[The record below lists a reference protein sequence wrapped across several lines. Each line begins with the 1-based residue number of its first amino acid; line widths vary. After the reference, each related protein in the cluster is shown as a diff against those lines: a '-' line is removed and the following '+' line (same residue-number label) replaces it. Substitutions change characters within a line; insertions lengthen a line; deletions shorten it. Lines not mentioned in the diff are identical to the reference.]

1 MDKGEVGYGVE
12 IMWGWSKYISRA
24 GVALA
29 LALPCFSSPATADPV
44 QRATPVAGSV
54 IARKTGE
61 EVRFIDVSD
70 WRVVDLHQDLLTGD
84 VLRTNANGQLAIVF
98 SDHTQVRLGRNS
110 SLQVKRMATS
120 GDTILNLQ
128 SGTIWARAERG
139 GQGLTVETP
148 AAAAAIRGTDWT
160 MTVKGD
166 QTSMIVLEGRVAL
179 SNPQGSVEVNQGEGA
194 VATIGQAPHKLIDVN
209 PDDREQMLFYLD
221 LRDGFGLMPTSPL
234 RADRMATERRRLLA
248 LPPERRTTEDWLE
261 LAEVQSAFDGRQT
274 AAATLQN
281 IRGRKLT
288 VAQQARVDLLDA
300 TIAGSEKRY
309 GDAAKLFQKALP
321 HLDPTRRNMAQYG
334 GYFAR
339 SLADPA
345 HAEHPPANTA
355 GPYGAIMQAYTAGF
369 LENPRAALEIIRKA
383 EQRYPDDPT
392 LPAIRAQLAQLIDD
406 REQMKEAI
414 ERSLALDPDH
424 PMALSARASYRA
436 VYESDINGALADLNR
451 AIELAPGASGTLNSL
466 GLLQGSRDA
475 NDEAEK
481 AFKKAIE
488 LDPQD
493 PVPHANLAILYLDQA
508 RMKEAKREIDTAIAL
523 DPSFDI
529 ALLARGRYYLQSGEK
544 DKALEDL
551 LAASTANP
559 AHSQSQLMLAAAHYE
574 KGDRIPSE
582 QALDNANRIDDDDP
596 VISAFRTA
604 VDIDDY
610 DADSAIRNA
619 QDFLRRSRA
628 RGGDYSGLGANA
640 SAGSTL
646 NDAFRLQGLDAWGRY
661 YGDAVFDPFEG
672 SGYIDQSIKGS
683 IFPFVNATSFS
694 DDNVIQNRGNAS
706 SYSSFIQGLL
716 LSPHMLS
723 GRSRSAS
730 LFDVP
735 FIEGSLGGGI
745 NSVDGHTR
753 RIGEAEI
760 QGYSNATIPISFFG
774 NLTWEELALDGNYRD
789 FGGYATDNKL
799 LGGNGYITATVT
811 PDDRV
816 VAYFNHAKNDG
827 TLNALSTDPTL
838 STILNVNVFDPI
850 LTPFF
855 GIPPAPDELPL
866 YRTQTNSSELT
877 NAGVGW
883 SHTFAYENILN
894 GALLYQETKSKTS
907 FDLSYDWSD
916 VPFFSVPGS
925 GDIRPFGQTSRETEA
940 QAYIAALSH
949 SIGDG
954 PLTWRYGVEGGWI
967 DSSAKTYFHL
977 EDIIPG
983 FIDGVTDG
991 PTETDAR
998 TNIGRAYIDL
1008 LHEIT
1013 PDLKGEYA
1021 LFATRM
1027 SGDGVDV
1034 SRFEPRF
1041 GLAWSPVQNHW
1052 LRAAFMRQSVDTGVP
1067 TLAPIGILGLQP
1079 NQFSVGTEGYTD
1091 TVALQ
1096 WDAEWTDRLFTSVE
1110 YQHQELHD
1118 FSIDLPLIALPA
1130 IDSLPLSRGS
1140 IDRAAV
1146 TGNVALGYGFGLSAT
1161 YAYMD
1166 SENKDP
1172 LEPNYGGSLPY
1183 IPKNSGQIAL
1193 TWVNEAK
1200 VKATVAANYIGE
1212 RDGDDLGTKLDDYW
1226 SLDAHLIWE
1235 PFDKRIAL
1243 EAAAYNLLDE
1253 EFEITPGVPGWGR
1266 AFKGTLKVR
1275 F

>member
-1 MDKGEVGYGVE
+1 MRSY
-12 IMWGWSKYISRA
+12 SKNICRA
-24 GVALA
+24 GMALA
-29 LALPCFSSPATADPV
+29 LALPGFEPSAMAEPV

-54 IARKTGE
+54 IARKAGE
-61 EVRFIDVSD
+61 EVRFIDVSN
-70 WRVVDLHQDLLTGD
+70 WRVVDINQDLLTGD

-110 SLQVKRMATS
+110 SLQVKKMAAT
-120 GDTILNLQ
+120 GDTTLELQ

-160 MTVKGD
+160 MTVDGSR
-166 QTSMIVLEGRVAL
+166 TSMIVLEGRVAL
-179 SNPQGSVEVNQGEGA
+179 TNPQGSVEVNEGEGA
-194 VATIGQAPHKLIDVN
+194 VATIGQAPHKLISVN

-221 LRDGFGLMPTSPL
+221 LRDGFSLMPTSPL

-248 LPPERRTTEDWLE
+248 LPPERRSIEDWLE
-261 LAEVQSAFDGRQT
+261 LAEVQSAFDGRQA

-288 VAQQARVDLLDA
+288 LAQQARVDLLDA

-309 GDAAKLFQKALP
+309 GDAARLFQKALP

-345 HAEHPPANTA
+345 HSELPPATTA

-369 LENPRAALEIIRKA
+369 LKNPRAAIDIIRKA

-392 LPAIRAQLAQLIDD
+392 LPAVRAELAQLIDD
-406 REQMKEAI
+406 RKQMKEAI

-424 PMALSARASYRA
+424 PMALSSRAGYKA
-436 VYESDINGALADLNR
+436 AYESDIDGALADLNR

-466 GLLQGSRDA
+466 GLLQSSRDA
-475 NDEAEK
+475 NGEAEK

-493 PVPHANLAILYLDQA
+493 PLLHANLAMLYLDQA

-529 ALLARGRYYLQSGEK
+529 ALLVRGRYYLQRGER

-574 KGDRIPSE
+574 KGDRLPAE
-582 QALDNANRIDDDDP
+582 QALENADRLDKNDP

-610 DADSAIRNA
+610 DADGAIRNA
-619 QDFLRRSRA
+619 QEFLRRSRA

-646 NDAFRLQGLDAWGRY
+646 NNAFRLQGLDAWGRY
-661 YGDAVFDPFEG
+661 YGDAAFDPFKG
-672 SGYIDQSIKGS
+672 TGYIDQSIKGS
-683 IFPFVNATSFS
+683 IFPYVNATSFS
-694 DDNVIQNRGNAS
+694 DDNVIQYRGNAS

-735 FIEGSLGGGI
+735 FIEGSVGGGI

-753 RIGEAEI
+753 RIGEADI
-760 QGYSNATIPISFFG
+760 QGYSNATIPISFYG
-774 NLTWEELALDGNYRD
+774 NLTWEELALDRNYQD
-789 FGGYATDNKL
+789 LGGVQTDNKL
-799 LGGNGYITATVT
+799 LSANGYVTATVT

-816 VAYFNHAKNDG
+816 VAFVNHGKNDG
-827 TLNALSTDPTL
+827 TLSALSSNTGFMEL
-838 STILNVNVFDPI
+838 VA
-850 LTPFF
+850 
-855 GIPPAPDELPL
+855 GIPFPLPL
-866 YRTQTNSSELT
+866 YTTEETARESTY
-877 NAGVGW
+877 AGLGW
-883 SHTFAYENILN
+883 SHTFAYENVLN
-894 GALLYQETKSKTS
+894 GALLYSGSKSKTS
-907 FDLSYDWSD
+907 SALDVDLDPLFIRAG
-916 VPFFSVPGS
+916 VPF
-925 GDIRPFGQTSRETEA
+925 IIPFTDVTQETESKT
-940 QAYIAALSH
+940 YIGALSH
-949 SIGDG
+949 SIGAG
-954 PLTWRYGVEGGWI
+954 PLTLRYGIEGGWMDVSSTVDTTLLGFTAPPDHTENTI
-967 DSSAKTYFHL
+967 D
-977 EDIIPG
+977 
-983 FIDGVTDG
+983 
-991 PTETDAR
+991 
-998 TNIGRAYIDL
+998 IGRAYVDV

-1021 LFATRM
+1021 LFATRLE
-1027 SGDGVDV
+1027 GDGIDI
-1034 SRFEPRF
+1034 SRLEPRF
-1041 GLAWSPVQNHW
+1041 GLAWAPIQNHW
-1052 LRAAFMRQSVDTGVP
+1052 LRAAFMRQSFDAGVP
-1067 TLAPIGILGLQP
+1067 TLAPIGILGLQA
-1079 NQFSVGTEGYTD
+1079 NQFSANPQGYTD

-1096 WDAEWTDRLFTSVE
+1096 WDAEWTDRFFTSVE

-1118 FSIDLPLIALPA
+1118 FSVDFPLI
-1130 IDSLPLSRGS
+1130 SLPSDTSLPISRGS

-1146 TGNVALGYGFGLSAT
+1146 TANVALGNGFGLSAT

-1166 SENKDP
+1166 SENRDP
-1172 LEPNYGGSLPY
+1172 LEPIYGGPLPF
-1183 IPKNSGQIAL
+1183 IPQNSGQIAL

-1200 VKATVAANYIGE
+1200 VKATVAVNYVGE
-1212 RDGDDLGTKLDDYW
+1212 RDGDRFGTKLDDYW
-1226 SLDAHLIWE
+1226 SLDAHLVWE
-1235 PFDKRIAL
+1235 PFDKRMEF
-1243 EAAAYNLLDE
+1243 EAAAYNLLDDD
-1253 EFEITPGVPGWGR
+1253 FEVTPGVPGWGR

>member
-1 MDKGEVGYGVE
+1 MRGYSSNICRVG
-12 IMWGWSKYISRA
+12 M
-24 GVALA
+24 ALA
-29 LALPCFSSPATADPV
+29 FAVPGFGLPAMADPV
-44 QRATPVAGSV
+44 PRATPVAGSV
-54 IARKTGE
+54 IARKIGE

-70 WRVVDLHQDLLTGD
+70 WRVVDINQDLLTGD

-110 SLQVKRMATS
+110 SLQVKKMAAG
-120 GDTILNLQ
+120 GDTVLNLQ

-160 MTVKGD
+160 MTVEGAK
-166 QTSMIVLEGRVAL
+166 TSMIVLEGRVAL
-179 SNPQGSVEVNQGEGA
+179 SNPQGSVEVNEGEGA
-194 VATIGQAPHKLIDVN
+194 VATIGQAPTKIISVN

-221 LRDGFGLMPTSPL
+221 LRDGFDLMPTSPL

-261 LAEVQSAFDGRQT
+261 LAEVQSAFDGRHA
-274 AAATLQN
+274 AAATLKN
-281 IRGRKLT
+281 IRDRKLT
-288 VAQQARVDLLDA
+288 TAQQARVDLIDA

-345 HAEHPPANTA
+345 HAEQPPANTT
-355 GPYGAIMQAYTAGF
+355 GPYGAIMEAYTTGF
-369 LENPRAALEIIRKA
+369 LKNPSAALDIIKKA

-392 LPAIRAQLAQLIDD
+392 LPAVRAQLAELTDD

-414 ERSLALDPDH
+414 ERSLSLDPDH
-424 PMALSARASYRA
+424 PMALSARAGYKA
-436 VYESDINGALADLNR
+436 TYESDINGALADLNR
-451 AIELAPGASGTLNSL
+451 AIALAPGASGTLNSL
-466 GLLQGSRDA
+466 GLLQSSRDA
-475 NDEAEK
+475 NGEAEK

-493 PVPHANLAILYLDQA
+493 PLLHANLAILYLDQA

-523 DPSFDI
+523 DPSFDH
-529 ALLARGRYYLQSGEK
+529 ALLARGRYYLQTGER
-544 DKALEDL
+544 DKALADL

-559 AHSQSQLMLAAAHYE
+559 AHSQSQFMLAAAHYE
-574 KGDRIPSE
+574 KGDRLPSE
-582 QALDNANRIDDDDP
+582 QALDNANRLDDDDP
-596 VISAFRTA
+596 VISSFRTA
-604 VDIDDY
+604 IDIDDY
-610 DADSAIRNA
+610 DADGAIRNA
-619 QDFLRRSRA
+619 QEFLRRSRA

-661 YGDAVFDPFEG
+661 YGDAVFDPFNG
-672 SGYIDQSIKGS
+672 TGYIDQSIKGS

-694 DDNVIQNRGNAS
+694 DDNIIQNRGNAS

-723 GRSRSAS
+723 GRSRSVT

-760 QGYSNATIPISFFG
+760 QGYSNATIPISFYG
-774 NLTWEELALDGNYRD
+774 NLNWEEIARDGNYTD
-789 FGGYATDNKL
+789 FGGFSTDNKIL
-799 LGGNGYITATVT
+799 SGNGYLTATIT

-816 VAYFNHAKNDG
+816 VAFVNHAKSDG
-827 TLNALSTDPTL
+827 ALNALSQGSALTDF
-838 STILNVNVFDPI
+838 LNA
-850 LTPFF
+850 LGA
-855 GIPPAPDELPL
+855 GIPTSISSQFSDRYNE
-866 YRTQTNSSELT
+866 SELT
-877 NAGVGW
+877 NAGIGW
-883 SHTFAYENILN
+883 SHTFSYDNILN
-894 GALLYQETKSKTS
+894 GAFFYSQRKSQTDNFLRVDDAPVLGLRDPDIIPFLDATEDTSSET
-907 FDLSYDWSD
+907 
-916 VPFFSVPGS
+916 
-925 GDIRPFGQTSRETEA
+925 
-940 QAYIAALSH
+940 YIWALNH
-949 SIGDG
+949 SIDTG
-954 PLTWRYGVEGGWI
+954 PLTWRYGIERGWI
-967 DSSAKTYFHL
+967 DASTTTSSRLHELFPRL
-977 EDIIPG
+977 LILPEI
-983 FIDGVTDG
+983 IDGPNTLSNTID
-991 PTETDAR
+991 
-998 TNIGRAYIDL
+998 IGRAYVDV

-1013 PDLKGEYA
+1013 PDLKAEYA
-1021 LFATRM
+1021 LFGTQLT
-1027 SGDGVDV
+1027 GDGVDV
-1034 SRFEPRF
+1034 SRLEPRF
-1041 GLAWSPVQNHW
+1041 GVAWAPVQNHW
-1052 LRAAFMRQSVDTGVP
+1052 LRAAFMRQSVETGVP
-1067 TLAPIGILGLQP
+1067 TLAPVGILGLQT
-1079 NQFSVGTEGYTD
+1079 NQYSVGIEGYSD

-1096 WDAEWTDRLFTSVE
+1096 WDAEWTDRFFTSVE

-1118 FSIDLPLIALPA
+1118 FLIDFPLISLPA
-1130 IDSLPLSRGS
+1130 ADSLPLSRGS
-1140 IDRAAV
+1140 VDRAAV
-1146 TGNVALGYGFGLSAT
+1146 TANVALGYGFGLSAT
-1161 YAYMD
+1161 YAYME

-1172 LEPNYGGSLPY
+1172 LEPNYGGSLPF

-1226 SLDAHLIWE
+1226 SLDAHLVWE
-1235 PFDKRIAL
+1235 PFDKRIEL

>member
-1 MDKGEVGYGVE
+1 M
-12 IMWGWSKYISRA
+12 STLLSFP
-24 GVALA
+24 VAAEPL
-29 LALPCFSSPATADPV
+29 
-44 QRATPVAGSV
+44 QRPTPVAGSV

-61 EVRFIDVSD
+61 EVRFVDVSN
-70 WRVVDLHQDLLTGD
+70 WRVVDLNQDLLDGD
-84 VLRTNANGQLAIVF
+84 VLRTNATGQLAILF
-98 SDHTQVRLGRNS
+98 SDHTQIRLGRNS
-110 SLQVKRMATS
+110 ALQVKKMSQT

-128 SGTIWARAERG
+128 SGTIWARAQRG

-160 MTVKGD
+160 MTVEGAK
-166 QTSMIVLEGRVAL
+166 TSMIVLEGRVSL
-179 SNPQGSVEVNQGEGA
+179 TNPQGSVDVNEGEGA
-194 VATIGQAPHKLIDVN
+194 VATIGQAPHKLISVN

-248 LPPERRTTEDWLE
+248 LPPERRTIEDWLE
-261 LAEVQSAFDGRQT
+261 LAEVQSAFDGRQA
-274 AAATLQN
+274 AAATLRN

-345 HAEHPPANTA
+345 HAEPPPANTT
-355 GPYGAIMQAYTAGF
+355 GPYGAIMEAYTAGF

-383 EQRYPDDPT
+383 EQHYPDDPT
-392 LPAIRAQLAQLIDD
+392 LPAVRAQLAQLIDD
-406 REQMKEAI
+406 RNQMKEAF

-424 PMALSARASYRA
+424 PMALAARAGYKA
-436 VYESDINGALADLNR
+436 AYESDINGALADLNR
-451 AIELAPGASGTLNSL
+451 AIKLAPGASGTLNSL
-466 GLLQGSRDA
+466 GLLQSSRDA
-475 NDEAEK
+475 NGEAEE

-493 PVPHANLAILYLDQA
+493 PLLHANLSILYLDQG

-523 DPSFDI
+523 DPSFDL
-529 ALLARGRYYLQSGEK
+529 ALLARGRYYLQTGER

-574 KGDRIPSE
+574 KGDRPPSE

-596 VISAFRTA
+596 AISAFRTA

-610 DADSAIRNA
+610 NADGAIANA
-619 QDFLRRSRA
+619 QEFLRRSRA
-628 RGGDYSGLGANA
+628 RGGDFSGLGANQ

-646 NDAFRLQGLDAWGRY
+646 NNAFRLQGLDAWGRY
-661 YGDAVFDPFEG
+661 YGDAVFDPFKG

-694 DDNVIQNRGNAS
+694 DDNIILNRTNAS

-723 GRSRSAS
+723 GRSRAAT

-735 FIEGSLGGGI
+735 FIEGSVGGGV

-753 RIGEAEI
+753 RTGEADI
-760 QGYSNATIPISFFG
+760 QGYSNATIPISFYG
-774 NLTWEELALDGNYRD
+774 NLTWEELALDGTYSS

-799 LGGNGYITATVT
+799 LGGNGYVTATVT

-816 VAYFNHAKNDG
+816 VAYVNHAKNDG
-827 TLNALSTDPTL
+827 TLNALSQGTALTDF
-838 STILNVNVFDPI
+838 LN
-850 LTPFF
+850 LF
-855 GIPPAPDELPL
+855 GAGLPAIVTSQYSDRLIDAEI
-866 YRTQTNSSELT
+866 T
-877 NAGVGW
+877 NAGIGW
-883 SHTFAYENILN
+883 SHTFSYENVVN
-894 GALLYQETKSKTS
+894 GAFLYSETKSKTDN
-907 FDLSYDWSD
+907 FLRVDDAPLFGLPDPEII
-916 VPFFSVPGS
+916 PFLDG
-925 GDIRPFGQTSRETEA
+925 TEESSSKT
-940 QAYIAALSH
+940 YIGALSH
-949 SIGDG
+949 SIGNG
-954 PLTWRYGVEGGWI
+954 PLTWRYGIEGGWI
-967 DSSAKTYFHL
+967 DGSTTTSSRLHELF
-977 EDIIPG
+977 PG
-983 FIDGVTDG
+983 VPVFPETTDG
-991 PTETDAR
+991 PNTVSNTV
-998 TNIGRAYIDL
+998 NIGRAYIDV
-1008 LHEIT
+1008 LHDIT

-1021 LFATRM
+1021 LFGTRM
-1027 SGDGVDV
+1027 EGAGVDI
-1034 SRFEPRF
+1034 SRLEPRF
-1041 GLAWSPVQNHW
+1041 GLAWAPSQNQW
-1052 LRAAFMRQSVDTGVP
+1052 LRAAFMRQSLDLGVP
-1067 TLAPIGILGLQP
+1067 TLAPIGILGLQA
-1079 NQFSVGTEGYTD
+1079 NQFSVSAEGYAD
-1091 TVALQ
+1091 TAAFQ
-1096 WDAEWTDRLFTSVE
+1096 WDAEWTDKFFTSVE

-1130 IDSLPLSRGS
+1130 VESLPLSRGS
-1140 IDRAAV
+1140 VDRAAV
-1146 TGNVALGYGFGLSAT
+1146 TANVALGAGFGLSAT

-1172 LEPNYGGSLPY
+1172 GTLNYGGNLPY
-1183 IPKNSGQIAL
+1183 IPTNSGQIAL

-1253 EFEITPGVPGWGR
+1253 DFEITPGVPGWGR
-1266 AFKGTLKVR
+1266 AFKGTLKIR

>member
-1 MDKGEVGYGVE
+1 M
-12 IMWGWSKYISRA
+12 
-24 GVALA
+24 ALA
-29 LALPCFSSPATADPV
+29 FAVPGFGRPAAADPLP
-44 QRATPVAGSV
+44 RATPVAGSV

-61 EVRFIDVSD
+61 EVRFIDVSN
-70 WRVVDLHQDLLTGD
+70 WRVVDINQDLLTGD

-110 SLQVKRMATS
+110 SLQVKKMAAS
-120 GDTILNLQ
+120 GDTVLNLQ

-160 MTVKGD
+160 MTVEGAK
-166 QTSMIVLEGRVAL
+166 TSMIVLEGRVAL
-179 SNPQGSVEVNQGEGA
+179 SNPQGSVEVNEGEGA
-194 VATIGQAPHKLIDVN
+194 VATIGQAPTKIISVN

-221 LRDGFGLMPTSPL
+221 LRDGFDLMPTSPL

-261 LAEVQSAFDGRQT
+261 LAEVQSAFDGRHA
-274 AAATLQN
+274 AAATLKN
-281 IRGRKLT
+281 IRDRKLT
-288 VAQQARVDLLDA
+288 AAQQARVDLIDA

-334 GYFAR
+334 DYFAR

-345 HAEHPPANTA
+345 HAEQPPANTT
-355 GPYGAIMQAYTAGF
+355 GPYGAIMEAYTTGF
-369 LENPRAALEIIRKA
+369 LKNPRAALEIIKKA

-392 LPAIRAQLAQLIDD
+392 LPAVRAQLAELTDD

-414 ERSLALDPDH
+414 ERSLSLDPDH
-424 PMALSARASYRA
+424 PMALSARAGYKAS
-436 VYESDINGALADLNR
+436 YESDINGALADLNR
-451 AIELAPGASGTLNSL
+451 AIALAPGASGTLNSL
-466 GLLQGSRDA
+466 GLLQSSRDA
-475 NDEAEK
+475 NGEAEK

-493 PVPHANLAILYLDQA
+493 PLLHANLSILYLDQA

-523 DPSFDI
+523 DPSFDH
-529 ALLARGRYYLQSGEK
+529 ALLARGRYYLQSGER
-544 DKALEDL
+544 DKALQDL

-559 AHSQSQLMLAAAHYE
+559 AHSQSQFMLAAAHYE
-574 KGDRIPSE
+574 KGDRLPSE
-582 QALDNANRIDDDDP
+582 QALDNANRLDDDDP
-596 VISAFRTA
+596 VISSFRTA
-604 VDIDDY
+604 IDIDDY
-610 DADSAIRNA
+610 DSDGAIRNA
-619 QDFLRRSRA
+619 QEFLRRSRA

-661 YGDAVFDPFEG
+661 YGDAVFDPFNG
-672 SGYIDQSIKGS
+672 TGYIDQSIKGS
-683 IFPFVNATSFS
+683 IFPFVNATSFG
-694 DDNVIQNRGNAS
+694 DDNIIQNRGNAS

-723 GRSRSAS
+723 GRSRSVT

-753 RIGEAEI
+753 RIGEADI
-760 QGYSNATIPISFFG
+760 QGYSNETIPISFYG
-774 NLTWEELALDGNYRD
+774 NLTWEELALDRDYQD
-789 FGGYATDNKL
+789 FGGVQTDNKL
-799 LGGNGYITATVT
+799 LSANGYLTATVT

-816 VAYFNHAKNDG
+816 VAFVNHGKNDG
-827 TLNALSTDPTL
+827 ALNALSSNTGFMEL
-838 STILNVNVFDPI
+838 VFRVPI
-850 LTPFF
+850 P
-855 GIPPAPDELPL
+855 LPL
-866 YRTQTNSSELT
+866 YTTEETVRESTY
-877 NAGVGW
+877 AGIGW
-883 SHTFAYENILN
+883 SHTFAYENVLN
-894 GALLYQETKSKTS
+894 GALLYSGSKSNTSSVLDVDLDPVFIGRGVPFIIPFTNVTQETES
-907 FDLSYDWSD
+907 
-916 VPFFSVPGS
+916 
-925 GDIRPFGQTSRETEA
+925 QT
-940 QAYIAALSH
+940 YIGALSH
-949 SIGDG
+949 SISAG
-954 PLTWRYGVEGGWI
+954 PLTFRYGIEGGWMDASSTVDATLLGLTAPPDHTENTI
-967 DSSAKTYFHL
+967 D
-977 EDIIPG
+977 
-983 FIDGVTDG
+983 
-991 PTETDAR
+991 
-998 TNIGRAYIDL
+998 IGRGYVDV

-1021 LFATRM
+1021 LFATRLE
-1027 SGDGVDV
+1027 GDGIDI
-1034 SRFEPRF
+1034 SRLEPRF
-1041 GLAWSPVQNHW
+1041 GLAWAPVQNHW
-1052 LRAAFMRQSVDTGVP
+1052 LRAAFMRQSFDIGIP
-1067 TLAPIGILGLQP
+1067 TLAPIGVLGLQA
-1079 NQFSVGTEGYTD
+1079 NQFSANPQGYTD

-1096 WDAEWTDRLFTSVE
+1096 WDAEWTDRFFTSVE

-1118 FSIDLPLIALPA
+1118 FSIDFPMI
-1130 IDSLPLSRGS
+1130 SLPSDTSLPISRGS

-1146 TGNVALGYGFGLSAT
+1146 TANVVLGHGFGLSAT

-1166 SENKDP
+1166 SENRDP
-1172 LEPNYGGSLPY
+1172 LEPIYGGPLPF
-1183 IPKNSGQIAL
+1183 IPQNSGQIAL

-1212 RDGDDLGTKLDDYW
+1212 RDGDRFGTKLDDYW
-1226 SLDAHLIWE
+1226 SLDAHLVWE
-1235 PFDKRIAL
+1235 PFDKRIEL

-1253 EFEITPGVPGWGR
+1253 DFEITPGVPGWGR

>member
-1 MDKGEVGYGVE
+1 MRGYFSNICRVG
-12 IMWGWSKYISRA
+12 M
-24 GVALA
+24 ALA
-29 LALPCFSSPATADPV
+29 FAVPGFGLPAAADPV

-61 EVRFIDVSD
+61 EVRFIDVSN
-70 WRVVDLHQDLLTGD
+70 WRVVDINQDLLTGD

-110 SLQVKRMATS
+110 SLQVKKMAAS
-120 GDTILNLQ
+120 GDTTLELQ

-160 MTVKGD
+160 MTVEGNK
-166 QTSMIVLEGRVAL
+166 TSMIVLEGRVAL
-179 SNPQGSVEVNQGEGA
+179 SNPQGSVEVNEGEGA
-194 VATIGQAPHKLIDVN
+194 VATIGQAPSKIISVN

-221 LRDGFGLMPTSPL
+221 LRDGFDLMPTSPL

-261 LAEVQSAFDGRQT
+261 LAEVQSAFDGRQ
-274 AAATLQN
+274 AATATLQN

-288 VAQQARVDLLDA
+288 AAQQARVNLIDA

-345 HAEHPPANTA
+345 HAEQPPANTT
-355 GPYGAIMQAYTAGF
+355 GPYGAIMEAYTTGF
-369 LENPRAALEIIRKA
+369 LKNPRAALEIIKKA

-392 LPAIRAQLAQLIDD
+392 LPAVRAQLAELTDD

-414 ERSLALDPDH
+414 ERSLSLDPDH
-424 PMALSARASYRA
+424 PMALSARAGYKAS
-436 VYESDINGALADLNR
+436 YESDINGALADLNR
-451 AIELAPGASGTLNSL
+451 AIALAPGASGTLNSL
-466 GLLQGSRDA
+466 GLLQSSRDA
-475 NDEAEK
+475 NGEAEK

-493 PVPHANLAILYLDQA
+493 PLLHANLAILYLDQA

-523 DPSFDI
+523 DPSFDH
-529 ALLARGRYYLQSGEK
+529 ALLARGRYYLQSGER
-544 DKALEDL
+544 DKALQDL

-559 AHSQSQLMLAAAHYE
+559 AHSQSQFMLAAAHYE
-574 KGDRIPSE
+574 KGDRLPSE
-582 QALDNANRIDDDDP
+582 QALENANRLDDDDP
-596 VISAFRTA
+596 VISSFRTA
-604 VDIDDY
+604 IDIDDY
-610 DADSAIRNA
+610 DSDGAIRNA
-619 QDFLRRSRA
+619 QEFLRRSRA

-661 YGDAVFDPFEG
+661 YGDAVFDPFNG
-672 SGYIDQSIKGS
+672 TGYIDQSIKGS

-694 DDNVIQNRGNAS
+694 DDNIIQNRGNAS

-723 GRSRSAS
+723 GRSRSVT

-753 RIGEAEI
+753 RIGEADI
-760 QGYSNATIPISFFG
+760 QGYSNETIPISFYG
-774 NLTWEELALDGNYRD
+774 NLTWEELALDRDYRD
-789 FGGYATDNKL
+789 FGGVQTDNKL
-799 LGGNGYITATVT
+799 LSANGYLTATVT

-816 VAYFNHAKNDG
+816 VAFVNHGRNDG
-827 TLNALSTDPTL
+827 TLNALSSNTGFMEL
-838 STILNVNVFDPI
+838 LFRVPI
-850 LTPFF
+850 P
-855 GIPPAPDELPL
+855 LPL
-866 YRTQTNSSELT
+866 YTTEETVRESTY
-877 NAGVGW
+877 AGIGW
-883 SHTFAYENILN
+883 SHTFAYENVLN
-894 GALLYQETKSKTS
+894 GALLYSGSKSNTSSVLDVDLDPVFIGRGVPFIIPFTNVTQETES
-907 FDLSYDWSD
+907 
-916 VPFFSVPGS
+916 
-925 GDIRPFGQTSRETEA
+925 QT
-940 QAYIAALSH
+940 YIGALSH
-949 SIGDG
+949 SIGAG
-954 PLTWRYGVEGGWI
+954 PLTFRYGIEGGWLDASSTVDATLLGLTAPTDRTENTI
-967 DSSAKTYFHL
+967 D
-977 EDIIPG
+977 
-983 FIDGVTDG
+983 
-991 PTETDAR
+991 
-998 TNIGRAYIDL
+998 IGRGYIDV

-1021 LFATRM
+1021 LFATRLE
-1027 SGDGVDV
+1027 GDGIDI
-1034 SRFEPRF
+1034 SRLEPRF
-1041 GLAWSPVQNHW
+1041 GLAWAPVQNHW
-1052 LRAAFMRQSVDTGVP
+1052 LRAAFMRQSFDIGIP
-1067 TLAPIGILGLQP
+1067 TLAPIGILGLQA
-1079 NQFSVGTEGYTD
+1079 NQFSANPRGYTD

-1096 WDAEWTDRLFTSVE
+1096 WDAEWTDRFFTSVE

-1118 FSIDLPLIALPA
+1118 FSIDFPMI
-1130 IDSLPLSRGS
+1130 SLPSDTSLPISRGS

-1146 TGNVALGYGFGLSAT
+1146 TANVALGHGFGLSAT

-1166 SENKDP
+1166 SENRDP
-1172 LEPNYGGSLPY
+1172 LEPIYGGPLPF
-1183 IPKNSGQIAL
+1183 IPQNSGQIAL

-1212 RDGDDLGTKLDDYW
+1212 RDGDRFGTKLDDYW
-1226 SLDAHLIWE
+1226 SLDAHLVWE
-1235 PFDKRIAL
+1235 PFDKRIEL

-1253 EFEITPGVPGWGR
+1253 DFEITPGVPGWGR

>member
-1 MDKGEVGYGVE
+1 MRGYSNNICRIG
-12 IMWGWSKYISRA
+12 M
-24 GVALA
+24 ALA
-29 LALPCFSSPATADPV
+29 FAVPGFALPAMADPV
-44 QRATPVAGSV
+44 QRPTPVAGSV

-110 SLQVKRMATS
+110 SLQVKKMAAS
-120 GDTILNLQ
+120 GDTVLELQ
-128 SGTIWARAERG
+128 AGTIWARAERG

-166 QTSMIVLEGRVAL
+166 QTSMIVLEGRVSL
-179 SNPQGSVEVNQGEGA
+179 SNPQGSVDVSEGEGA
-194 VATIGQAPHKLIDVN
+194 VATIGQAPHKLISVN

-248 LPPERRTTEDWLE
+248 LPLEHRSIEDWLE
-261 LAEVQSAFDGRQT
+261 LAEVQSAFDGRQA

-345 HAEHPPANTA
+345 HSEPPPATTT

-369 LENPRAALEIIRKA
+369 LETPRAALEIIKKA

-392 LPAIRAQLAQLIDD
+392 LPAVRAQLAQLTDD
-406 REQMKEAI
+406 RQQMKEAI

-424 PMALSARASYRA
+424 PMALSARAEYKA
-436 VYESDINGALADLNR
+436 AYESDIDGALADLNH
-451 AIELAPGASGTLNSL
+451 AIELAPGDSGALNSL
-466 GLLQGSRDA
+466 GLLQSSRDA
-475 NDEAEK
+475 NGEAEK

-493 PVPHANLAILYLDQA
+493 PLLHANLAMLYLDQS

-529 ALLARGRYYLQSGEK
+529 ALLVRGRYYLQSGER

-559 AHSQSQLMLAAAHYE
+559 AHSQSQMMLAAAHYE
-574 KGDRIPSE
+574 KGDRIPSQ
-582 QALDNANRIDDDDP
+582 QALDNADRLDNNDP
-596 VISAFRTA
+596 AISAFRTA

-610 DADSAIRNA
+610 DADGAIRNA
-619 QDFLRRSRA
+619 QEYLRRSRA
-628 RGGDYSGLGANA
+628 RGGDYSSLGANA

-646 NDAFRLQGLDAWGRY
+646 NNAFRLQGLDAWGRY
-661 YGDAVFDPFEG
+661 YGDAVFDPFKG
-672 SGYIDQSIKGS
+672 TGYIDQSIKGS

-694 DDNVIQNRGNAS
+694 DDSVSQYSVNAS
-706 SYSSFIQGLL
+706 TYSSFIQGLL

-735 FIEGSLGGGI
+735 FIEGSLGGGV

-760 QGYSNATIPISFFG
+760 QGYSNETIPISFRADM
-774 NLTWEELALDGNYRD
+774 TWEELALDRDYRD
-789 FGGYATDNKL
+789 FGGVQTDNKL
-799 LGGNGYITATVT
+799 LSADGYLTATVT

-816 VAYFNHAKNDG
+816 VAFVNHGKNDG
-827 TLNALSTDPTL
+827 ALSAL
-838 STILNVNVFDPI
+838 SSNTGFMELLFGV
-850 LTPFF
+850 PF
-855 GIPPAPDELPL
+855 PLPL
-866 YRTQTNSSELT
+866 YTTEETARESTY
-877 NAGVGW
+877 AGVGW
-883 SHTFAYENILN
+883 SHTFAYENVVN
-894 GALLYQETKSKTS
+894 GALLYSGSKSRTSDALDVDLDPLFIRAGVPFIIPFTDVTQETESKT
-907 FDLSYDWSD
+907 
-916 VPFFSVPGS
+916 
-925 GDIRPFGQTSRETEA
+925 
-940 QAYIAALSH
+940 YIGALSH
-949 SIGDG
+949 SIGAG
-954 PLTWRYGVEGGWI
+954 PLTWRYGVEGGWM
-967 DSSAKTYFHL
+967 DVSSTVDKTL
-977 EDIIPG
+977 L
-983 FIDGVTDG
+983 GVTAPPDHSES
-991 PTETDAR
+991 TID
-998 TNIGRAYIDL
+998 IGRAYVDV

-1013 PDLKGEYA
+1013 PDLRGEYA
-1021 LFATRM
+1021 LFATHLEGGGTDITRL
-1027 SGDGVDV
+1027 
-1034 SRFEPRF
+1034 EPRF
-1041 GLAWSPVQNHW
+1041 GLAWAPVQNHW
-1052 LRAAFMRQSVDTGVP
+1052 LRAAFMRQSFDTGIP
-1067 TLAPIGILGLQP
+1067 TLAPIGILGLQA
-1079 NQFSVGTEGYTD
+1079 NQFSADPQGYTD
-1091 TVALQ
+1091 TIALQ
-1096 WDAEWTDRLFTSVE
+1096 WDAEWTDRFFTSVE

-1118 FSIDLPLIALPA
+1118 FSVDFPLI
-1130 IDSLPLSRGS
+1130 SLPSDTSLPISRGS

-1146 TGNVALGYGFGLSAT
+1146 TANVALGNGFGLSAT

-1166 SENKDP
+1166 SENRDP
-1172 LEPNYGGSLPY
+1172 LEPIYGGPLPF
-1183 IPKNSGQIAL
+1183 IPQNSGQIAL

-1212 RDGDDLGTKLDDYW
+1212 RDGDRFGTKLDDYW
-1226 SLDAHLIWE
+1226 SLDAHLVWE
-1235 PFDKRIAL
+1235 PFDKRMEL

-1253 EFEITPGVPGWGR
+1253 DFEITPGVPGWGR

>member
-1 MDKGEVGYGVE
+1 MRGH
-12 IMWGWSKYISRA
+12 SKHIFRA

-29 LALPCFSSPATADPV
+29 LALPAFGRPVMADPV

-70 WRVVDLHQDLLTGD
+70 WRIVDINQDLLTGD

-110 SLQVKRMATS
+110 SLQVKKMAAT
-120 GDTILNLQ
+120 GDTVLNLQ

-160 MTVKGD
+160 MTVEGAK
-166 QTSMIVLEGRVAL
+166 TSMIVLEGRVAL
-179 SNPQGSVEVNQGEGA
+179 SNPQGSIEVGEGEGA
-194 VATIGQAPHKLIDVN
+194 VATIGQAPHKIISVN

-221 LRDGFGLMPTSPL
+221 LRDGFDLMPTSPL

-261 LAEVQSAFDGRQT
+261 LAEVQSAFDGRH
-274 AAATLQN
+274 AATATLQN

-288 VAQQARVDLLDA
+288 AAQQARVDLIDA

-339 SLADPA
+339 SLADPK
-345 HAEHPPANTA
+345 HAEPPPANTA
-355 GPYGAIMQAYTAGF
+355 GPYGAIMQAYTTGF
-369 LENPRAALEIIRKA
+369 LQNPRAALEIIKKA

-392 LPAIRAQLAQLIDD
+392 LPAVRAQLAQLTDD

-424 PMALSARASYRA
+424 PMALSARASYKA
-436 VYESDINGALADLNR
+436 VYQSDINGALADLNR

-466 GLLQGSRDA
+466 GLLQSSRDA
-475 NDEAEK
+475 NGEAEK
-481 AFKKAIE
+481 AFRKAIE

-493 PVPHANLAILYLDQA
+493 PLLHANLAILYLDQG

-523 DPSFDI
+523 DPSFDLV
-529 ALLARGRYYLQSGEK
+529 LLARGRYYLQTGER
-544 DKALEDL
+544 DKALQDL

-574 KGDRIPSE
+574 KGDRIPSQ
-582 QALDNANRIDDDDP
+582 QALDNADRLDKNDP

-610 DADSAIRNA
+610 AADGAIRNA
-619 QDFLRRSRA
+619 QEFLRRSRA

-661 YGDAVFDPFEG
+661 YGDAVFDPFQG

-683 IFPFVNATSFS
+683 IFPFVNATNFS
-694 DDNVIQNRGNAS
+694 DDNIIQNRDNAS

-723 GRSRSAS
+723 GRSRSAT

-753 RIGEAEI
+753 RIGEADI
-760 QGYSNATIPISFFG
+760 QGYSNATIPISFYG
-774 NLTWEELALDGNYRD
+774 NLTWEELALDRDYRD
-789 FGGYATDNKL
+789 FGGVQTDNKL
-799 LGGNGYITATVT
+799 LGANGYLTATVT

-816 VAYFNHAKNDG
+816 VAFVNHAKNDG
-827 TLNALSTDPTL
+827 TLNALSSNTGFMEL
-838 STILNVNVFDPI
+838 LFRVPI
-850 LTPFF
+850 P
-855 GIPPAPDELPL
+855 LPL
-866 YRTQTNSSELT
+866 YTTEETARETTF
-877 NAGVGW
+877 AGIGW
-883 SHTFAYENILN
+883 SHTFAYENVLN
-894 GALLYQETKSKTS
+894 GALLYSGSKSTTNS
-907 FDLSYDWSD
+907 ALDVDVDPVFIGAG
-916 VPFFSVPGS
+916 VPF
-925 GDIRPFGQTSRETEA
+925 IIPFTNVAQKTESRT
-940 QAYIAALSH
+940 YIGALSH
-949 SIGDG
+949 SIGAE
-954 PLTWRYGVEGGWI
+954 PLTFRYGIEGGLMDVSSTVDTTLLGLTAPPDHTDNTI
-967 DSSAKTYFHL
+967 D
-977 EDIIPG
+977 
-983 FIDGVTDG
+983 
-991 PTETDAR
+991 
-998 TNIGRAYIDL
+998 IGRAYVDV

-1021 LFATRM
+1021 LFATRLE
-1027 SGDGVDV
+1027 GDGIDI
-1034 SRFEPRF
+1034 SRLEPRF
-1041 GLAWSPVQNHW
+1041 GLAWTPIQNHW
-1052 LRAAFMRQSVDTGVP
+1052 LRAAFMRQSFDTTVP
-1067 TLAPIGILGLQP
+1067 TLAPIGILGLQA
-1079 NQFSVGTEGYTD
+1079 NQFSTNPQGYTD

-1096 WDAEWTDRLFTSVE
+1096 WDAEWTERFFTSVE

-1118 FSIDLPLIALPA
+1118 FSIDFPLI
-1130 IDSLPLSRGS
+1130 SLPSDTSLPISRGS

-1146 TGNVALGYGFGLSAT
+1146 TANVALGNGFGLSAT

-1166 SENKDP
+1166 SENRDP
-1172 LEPNYGGSLPY
+1172 LEPIYGGPLPF
-1183 IPKNSGQIAL
+1183 IPQNSGQIAL
-1193 TWVNEAK
+1193 TWVNDAK
-1200 VKATVAANYIGE
+1200 VKTTVAANYIGE
-1212 RDGDDLGTKLDDYW
+1212 RDGDRFGTKLDDYW
-1226 SLDAHLIWE
+1226 SLDAHLVWE
-1235 PFDKRIAL
+1235 PFDKRIEL

-1253 EFEITPGVPGWGR
+1253 DFEITPGVPGWGR

>member
-1 MDKGEVGYGVE
+1 M
-12 IMWGWSKYISRA
+12 
-24 GVALA
+24 ALA
-29 LALPCFSSPATADPV
+29 FAVPGFALPAMADPV
-44 QRATPVAGSV
+44 QRPTPVAGSV

-110 SLQVKRMATS
+110 SLQVKKMAAS
-120 GDTILNLQ
+120 GDTVLELQ
-128 SGTIWARAERG
+128 AGTIWARAERG

-166 QTSMIVLEGRVAL
+166 QTSMIVLEGRVSL
-179 SNPQGSVEVNQGEGA
+179 SNPQGSVDVNEGEGA
-194 VATIGQAPHKLIDVN
+194 VATIGQAPHKLISVN

-248 LPPERRTTEDWLE
+248 LPLEHRSIEDWLE
-261 LAEVQSAFDGRQT
+261 LAEVQSAFDGRQA

-345 HAEHPPANTA
+345 HSEPPPANTT

-369 LENPRAALEIIRKA
+369 LENPRAALEIIKKA
-383 EQRYPDDPT
+383 ERRYPDDPT
-392 LPAIRAQLAQLIDD
+392 LPAVRAQLAQLIDD
-406 REQMKEAI
+406 RQQMKEAI

-424 PMALSARASYRA
+424 PMALSARAEYKA
-436 VYESDINGALADLNR
+436 AYESDIDGALADLNH
-451 AIELAPGASGTLNSL
+451 AVELAPGDSGALNSL
-466 GLLQGSRDA
+466 GLLQSSRDA
-475 NDEAEK
+475 NGEAEK

-493 PVPHANLAILYLDQA
+493 PLLHANLAMLYLDQS

-529 ALLARGRYYLQSGEK
+529 ALLVRGRYYLQSGER

-574 KGDRIPSE
+574 KGDRIPSQ
-582 QALDNANRIDDDDP
+582 QALDNADRLDNNDP
-596 VISAFRTA
+596 AISAFRTA

-610 DADSAIRNA
+610 DADGAIHNA
-619 QDFLRRSRA
+619 QEYLRRSRA
-628 RGGDYSGLGANA
+628 RGGDYSSLGANA

-646 NDAFRLQGLDAWGRY
+646 NNAFRLQGLDAWGRY
-661 YGDAVFDPFEG
+661 YGDAVFDPFKG
-672 SGYIDQSIKGS
+672 TGYIDQSIKGS

-694 DDNVIQNRGNAS
+694 DDSVSQYSVNAS
-706 SYSSFIQGLL
+706 TYSSFIQGLL

-760 QGYSNATIPISFFG
+760 QGYSNETIPISFRADM
-774 NLTWEELALDGNYRD
+774 TWEELALDRDYRD
-789 FGGYATDNKL
+789 FGGVQTDNKL
-799 LGGNGYITATVT
+799 LSADGYLTATVT

-816 VAYFNHAKNDG
+816 VAFVNHGKNDG
-827 TLNALSTDPTL
+827 ALSAL
-838 STILNVNVFDPI
+838 SSNTGFMELLFGV
-850 LTPFF
+850 PF
-855 GIPPAPDELPL
+855 PLPL
-866 YRTQTNSSELT
+866 YTTEETARESTY
-877 NAGVGW
+877 AGVGW
-883 SHTFAYENILN
+883 SHTFAYENVVN
-894 GALLYQETKSKTS
+894 GALLYSGSKSRTSDALDVDLDPLFIRAGVPFIIPFTDVTQETESKT
-907 FDLSYDWSD
+907 
-916 VPFFSVPGS
+916 
-925 GDIRPFGQTSRETEA
+925 
-940 QAYIAALSH
+940 YIGALSH
-949 SIGDG
+949 SIGAG
-954 PLTWRYGVEGGWI
+954 PLTFRYGVEGGWM
-967 DSSAKTYFHL
+967 DVSSTVDKTL
-977 EDIIPG
+977 L
-983 FIDGVTDG
+983 GVTAPPDHSES
-991 PTETDAR
+991 TID
-998 TNIGRAYIDL
+998 IGRAYVDV

-1021 LFATRM
+1021 LFATHLEGGGTDITRL
-1027 SGDGVDV
+1027 
-1034 SRFEPRF
+1034 EPRF
-1041 GLAWSPVQNHW
+1041 GLAWAPVQNHW
-1052 LRAAFMRQSVDTGVP
+1052 LRAAFIRQSFDTGIP
-1067 TLAPIGILGLQP
+1067 TLAPIGILGLQA
-1079 NQFSVGTEGYTD
+1079 NQFSADPQGYTD
-1091 TVALQ
+1091 TIALQ
-1096 WDAEWTDRLFTSVE
+1096 WDAEWTDRFFTSVE

-1118 FSIDLPLIALPA
+1118 FSVDFPLI
-1130 IDSLPLSRGS
+1130 SLPSDTSLPISRGS

-1146 TGNVALGYGFGLSAT
+1146 TANVALGNGFGLSAT

-1166 SENKDP
+1166 SENRDP
-1172 LEPNYGGSLPY
+1172 LEPIYGGPLPF
-1183 IPKNSGQIAL
+1183 IPQNSGQIAL

-1200 VKATVAANYIGE
+1200 VKATVAANYVGE
-1212 RDGDDLGTKLDDYW
+1212 RDGDRFGTKLDDYW
-1226 SLDAHLIWE
+1226 SLDAHLVWE
-1235 PFDKRIAL
+1235 PFDKRMEL

-1253 EFEITPGVPGWGR
+1253 DFEITPGVPGWGR

>member
-1 MDKGEVGYGVE
+1 M
-12 IMWGWSKYISRA
+12 
-24 GVALA
+24 ALA
-29 LALPCFSSPATADPV
+29 FAVPGFGLPAMADPV
-44 QRATPVAGSV
+44 QRPTPVAGSV

-70 WRVVDLHQDLLTGD
+70 WRVVDINQDLLTGD

-110 SLQVKRMATS
+110 SLQVKKMAAS
-120 GDTILNLQ
+120 GDTVLELQ
-128 SGTIWARAERG
+128 AGTIWARAERG

-166 QTSMIVLEGRVAL
+166 QTSMIVLEGRVSL
-179 SNPQGSVEVNQGEGA
+179 SNPQGSVDVSEGEGA
-194 VATIGQAPHKLIDVN
+194 VATIGQAPHKLISVN

-248 LPPERRTTEDWLE
+248 LPLEHRSIEDWLE
-261 LAEVQSAFDGRQT
+261 LAEVQSAFDGRQ
-274 AAATLQN
+274 AAAASLQN

-345 HAEHPPANTA
+345 HSEPPPATTT

-369 LENPRAALEIIRKA
+369 LENPRAALEIIKKA
-383 EQRYPDDPT
+383 ERRYPDDPT
-392 LPAIRAQLAQLIDD
+392 LPAVRAQLAQLIDD
-406 REQMKEAI
+406 RQQMKEAI

-424 PMALSARASYRA
+424 PMALSARAEYKA
-436 VYESDINGALADLNR
+436 AYESDIDGALADLNH
-451 AIELAPGASGTLNSL
+451 AIELAPGDSGALNSL
-466 GLLQGSRDA
+466 GLLQSSRDA
-475 NDEAEK
+475 NGEAEK
-481 AFKKAIE
+481 AFKRAIE

-493 PVPHANLAILYLDQA
+493 PLLHANLAMLYLDQS

-529 ALLARGRYYLQSGEK
+529 ALLVRGRYYLQSGER
-544 DKALEDL
+544 DKSLEDL

-574 KGDRIPSE
+574 KGDRIPSQ
-582 QALDNANRIDDDDP
+582 QALDNADRLDNNDP
-596 VISAFRTA
+596 AISAFRTA

-610 DADSAIRNA
+610 DADGAIHNA
-619 QDFLRRSRA
+619 QEYLRRSRA
-628 RGGDYSGLGANA
+628 RGGDYSSLGANA

-646 NDAFRLQGLDAWGRY
+646 NNAFRLQGLDAWGRY
-661 YGDAVFDPFEG
+661 YGDAVFDPFKG
-672 SGYIDQSIKGS
+672 TGYIDQSIKGS

-694 DDNVIQNRGNAS
+694 DDSVSQYSVNAS
-706 SYSSFIQGLL
+706 TYSSFIQGLL

-760 QGYSNATIPISFFG
+760 QGYSNETIPISFRADM
-774 NLTWEELALDGNYRD
+774 TWEELALDRDYRD
-789 FGGYATDNKL
+789 FGGVQTDNKL
-799 LGGNGYITATVT
+799 LSADGYLTATVT

-816 VAYFNHAKNDG
+816 VAFVNHGKNDG
-827 TLNALSTDPTL
+827 ALSAL
-838 STILNVNVFDPI
+838 SSNTGFMELLFGV
-850 LTPFF
+850 PF
-855 GIPPAPDELPL
+855 PLPL
-866 YRTQTNSSELT
+866 YTTEETARESTY
-877 NAGVGW
+877 AGVGW
-883 SHTFAYENILN
+883 SHTFAYENVVN
-894 GALLYQETKSKTS
+894 GALLYSGSKSRTSDALDVDLDPLFIRAGVPFIIPFTDVTQETESKT
-907 FDLSYDWSD
+907 
-916 VPFFSVPGS
+916 
-925 GDIRPFGQTSRETEA
+925 
-940 QAYIAALSH
+940 YIGALSH
-949 SIGDG
+949 SIGAG
-954 PLTWRYGVEGGWI
+954 PLTFRYGVEGGWM
-967 DSSAKTYFHL
+967 DVSSTVDKTL
-977 EDIIPG
+977 L
-983 FIDGVTDG
+983 GVTAPPDHSES
-991 PTETDAR
+991 TID
-998 TNIGRAYIDL
+998 IGRAYVDV

-1021 LFATRM
+1021 LFATHLEGGGTDITRL
-1027 SGDGVDV
+1027 
-1034 SRFEPRF
+1034 EPRF
-1041 GLAWSPVQNHW
+1041 GLAWAPVQNHW
-1052 LRAAFMRQSVDTGVP
+1052 LRAAFIRQSFDTGIP
-1067 TLAPIGILGLQP
+1067 TLAPIGILGLQA
-1079 NQFSVGTEGYTD
+1079 NQFSADPQGYTD
-1091 TVALQ
+1091 TIALQ
-1096 WDAEWTDRLFTSVE
+1096 WDAEWTDRFFTSVE

-1118 FSIDLPLIALPA
+1118 FSVDFPLI
-1130 IDSLPLSRGS
+1130 SLPSDTSLPISRGS

-1146 TGNVALGYGFGLSAT
+1146 TANVALGNGFGLSAT

-1166 SENKDP
+1166 SENRDP
-1172 LEPNYGGSLPY
+1172 LEPIYGGPLPF
-1183 IPKNSGQIAL
+1183 IPQNSGQIAL

-1200 VKATVAANYIGE
+1200 VKATIAANYIGE
-1212 RDGDDLGTKLDDYW
+1212 RDGDRFGTKLDDYW
-1226 SLDAHLIWE
+1226 SLDAHLVWE
-1235 PFDKRIAL
+1235 PFDKRMEL

-1253 EFEITPGVPGWGR
+1253 DFEITPGVPGWGR

>member
-1 MDKGEVGYGVE
+1 MRGYSSNICRVGMAVVFAVPGF
-12 IMWGWSKYISRA
+12 G
-24 GVALA
+24 
-29 LALPCFSSPATADPV
+29 LPAMADPV
-44 QRATPVAGSV
+44 PRATPVAGSV
-54 IARKTGE
+54 IARKIGE
-61 EVRFIDVSD
+61 EVRFIDVSN
-70 WRVVDLHQDLLTGD
+70 WRVVDINQDLLTGD

-110 SLQVKRMATS
+110 SLQVKKMAAG
-120 GDTILNLQ
+120 GDTVLNLQ

-160 MTVKGD
+160 MTVEGAK
-166 QTSMIVLEGRVAL
+166 TSMIVLEGRVAL
-179 SNPQGSVEVNQGEGA
+179 SNPQGSVEVNEGEGA
-194 VATIGQAPHKLIDVN
+194 VATIGQAPSKIISVN

-221 LRDGFGLMPTSPL
+221 LRDGFDLMPTSPL
-234 RADRMATERRRLLA
+234 RADRMATERRRLLG

-261 LAEVQSAFDGRQT
+261 LAEVQSAFDGRQA

-288 VAQQARVDLLDA
+288 TAQQARVDLIDA

-309 GDAAKLFQKALP
+309 GDAARLFQKALP

-345 HAEHPPANTA
+345 HAEQPPANTT
-355 GPYGAIMQAYTAGF
+355 GPYGAIMEAYTTGF
-369 LENPRAALEIIRKA
+369 LKNPRAALEIIKKA

-392 LPAIRAQLAQLIDD
+392 LPAVRAQLAELTDD

-414 ERSLALDPDH
+414 ERSLSLDPDH
-424 PMALSARASYRA
+424 PMALSARAGYKAS
-436 VYESDINGALADLNR
+436 YESDINGALADLNR
-451 AIELAPGASGTLNSL
+451 AIALAPGASGTLNSL
-466 GLLQGSRDA
+466 GLLQSSRDA
-475 NDEAEK
+475 NGEAEK

-493 PVPHANLAILYLDQA
+493 PLLHANLAILYLDRA

-523 DPSFDI
+523 DPSFDH
-529 ALLARGRYYLQSGEK
+529 ALLARGRYYLQSGER
-544 DKALEDL
+544 DKALQDL

-559 AHSQSQLMLAAAHYE
+559 AHSQSQFMLAAAHYE
-574 KGDRIPSE
+574 KGDRLPSE
-582 QALDNANRIDDDDP
+582 QALDNANRLDDDDP
-596 VISAFRTA
+596 VISSFRTA
-604 VDIDDY
+604 IDIDDY
-610 DADSAIRNA
+610 DADGAIRNA
-619 QDFLRRSRA
+619 QEFLRRSRA

-661 YGDAVFDPFEG
+661 YGDAVFDPFNG
-672 SGYIDQSIKGS
+672 TGYIDQSIKGS

-694 DDNVIQNRGNAS
+694 DDNIIQNRGNAS

-716 LSPHMLS
+716 FSPHMLS
-723 GRSRSAS
+723 GRSRSVT

-753 RIGEAEI
+753 RIGEADI
-760 QGYSNATIPISFFG
+760 QGYSNATIPISFYG
-774 NLTWEELALDGNYRD
+774 NLTWEELALDRDYQD
-789 FGGYATDNKL
+789 FGGVQTDNKL
-799 LGGNGYITATVT
+799 LSANGYLTATVT

-816 VAYFNHAKNDG
+816 VAFVNHGKNDG
-827 TLNALSTDPTL
+827 TLNALSSNTGFMEL
-838 STILNVNVFDPI
+838 LFRVPI
-850 LTPFF
+850 P
-855 GIPPAPDELPL
+855 LPL
-866 YRTQTNSSELT
+866 YTTEETVRESTY
-877 NAGVGW
+877 AGIGW
-883 SHTFAYENILN
+883 SHTFAYENVLN
-894 GALLYQETKSKTS
+894 GALLYSGSKSNTNS
-907 FDLSYDWSD
+907 VLDVDLDPVFIGRG
-916 VPFFSVPGS
+916 VPF
-925 GDIRPFGQTSRETEA
+925 IIPFTNVTQKTESQT
-940 QAYIAALSH
+940 YIGALSH
-949 SIGDG
+949 SIGAG
-954 PLTWRYGVEGGWI
+954 PLTFRYGLEGGWLDASSTVDTTLLGLTAPTDRTENTI
-967 DSSAKTYFHL
+967 D
-977 EDIIPG
+977 
-983 FIDGVTDG
+983 
-991 PTETDAR
+991 
-998 TNIGRAYIDL
+998 IGRAYVDL

-1021 LFATRM
+1021 LFATRLE
-1027 SGDGVDV
+1027 GDGIDIT
-1034 SRFEPRF
+1034 RLEPRF
-1041 GLAWSPVQNHW
+1041 GLAWAPVQNHW
-1052 LRAAFMRQSVDTGVP
+1052 LRAAFMRQSFDIGIP
-1067 TLAPIGILGLQP
+1067 TLAPIGVLGLQA
-1079 NQFSVGTEGYTD
+1079 NQFSANPQGYTD

-1096 WDAEWTDRLFTSVE
+1096 WDAEWTDRFFTSVE

-1118 FSIDLPLIALPA
+1118 FSIDFPMI
-1130 IDSLPLSRGS
+1130 SLPSDTSLPISRGS

-1146 TGNVALGYGFGLSAT
+1146 TANVVLGHGFGLSAT

-1166 SENKDP
+1166 SENRDP
-1172 LEPNYGGSLPY
+1172 LEPIYGGPLPF

-1212 RDGDDLGTKLDDYW
+1212 RDGDRFGTKLDDYW
-1226 SLDAHLIWE
+1226 SLDAHLVWE
-1235 PFDKRIAL
+1235 PFDKRIEL

-1253 EFEITPGVPGWGR
+1253 DFEITPGVPGWGR

>member
-1 MDKGEVGYGVE
+1 MRGYSSNICRIG
-12 IMWGWSKYISRA
+12 M
-24 GVALA
+24 ALA
-29 LALPCFSSPATADPV
+29 FAVPGFGLPAMADPV
-44 QRATPVAGSV
+44 PRATPVAGSV

-70 WRVVDLHQDLLTGD
+70 WRVVDINQDLLTGD

-110 SLQVKRMATS
+110 SLQVKKMAAS
-120 GDTILNLQ
+120 GDTVLNLQ

-160 MTVKGD
+160 MTVEGAK
-166 QTSMIVLEGRVAL
+166 TSMIVLEGRVAL
-179 SNPQGSVEVNQGEGA
+179 SNPQGSVEVSEGEGA
-194 VATIGQAPHKLIDVN
+194 VATIGQAPHKIISVN

-221 LRDGFGLMPTSPL
+221 LRDGFDLMPTSPL

-261 LAEVQSAFDGRQT
+261 LAEVQSAFDGRQA
-274 AAATLQN
+274 AAATLEN

-288 VAQQARVDLLDA
+288 AAQQARIDLIDA

-309 GDAAKLFQKALP
+309 GDAAKLFQRALP

-334 GYFAR
+334 AYFAR
-339 SLADPA
+339 SLADPK
-345 HAEHPPANTA
+345 HAEPPPANTT

-369 LENPRAALEIIRKA
+369 LQNPRAALEIIKKA

-392 LPAIRAQLAQLIDD
+392 LPAVRAQLAQLTDD

-424 PMALSARASYRA
+424 PMALSARASYKV
-436 VYESDINGALADLNR
+436 VYQSDINGALADLNR
-451 AIELAPGASGTLNSL
+451 AIALAPGASGTLNSL
-466 GLLQGSRDA
+466 GLLESSRDA
-475 NDEAEK
+475 NGEAEK

-493 PVPHANLAILYLDQA
+493 PLLHANLAILYLDQG

-523 DPSFDI
+523 DPSFDLV
-529 ALLARGRYYLQSGEK
+529 LLARGRYYLQTGER
-544 DKALEDL
+544 DKALQDL

-574 KGDRIPSE
+574 KGDRIPSQ
-582 QALDNANRIDDDDP
+582 QALDNADRLDKNDP
-596 VISAFRTA
+596 AISAFRTA

-610 DADSAIRNA
+610 DADGAIRNA
-619 QDFLRRSRA
+619 QEFLRRSRA

-661 YGDAVFDPFEG
+661 YGDAVFDPFQG

-683 IFPFVNATSFS
+683 IFPFVNATNFS
-694 DDNVIQNRGNAS
+694 DDNIIQNRGNAS

-716 LSPHMLS
+716 ISPHMLS
-723 GRSRSAS
+723 GRSRSAT

-753 RIGEAEI
+753 RIGEADI
-760 QGYSNATIPISFFG
+760 QGYSNATIPISFYG
-774 NLTWEELALDGNYRD
+774 NLTWEELALDRDYRD
-789 FGGYATDNKL
+789 FGGVQTDNKL
-799 LGGNGYITATVT
+799 LGANGYLTATVT

-816 VAYFNHAKNDG
+816 VAFVNHGKNDG
-827 TLNALSTDPTL
+827 TLNALSSNTGFMEL
-838 STILNVNVFDPI
+838 LFRVPI
-850 LTPFF
+850 
-855 GIPPAPDELPL
+855 ALPL
-866 YRTQTNSSELT
+866 YTTEQTARET
-877 NAGVGW
+877 TYAGIGW
-883 SHTFAYENILN
+883 SHTFAYENVLN
-894 GALLYQETKSKTS
+894 GALLYSGSKSTTNS
-907 FDLSYDWSD
+907 ALDVDVDPVFIGAG
-916 VPFFSVPGS
+916 VPFV
-925 GDIRPFGQTSRETEA
+925 IPFTNVTQEIESHT
-940 QAYIAALSH
+940 YIGALSH
-949 SIGDG
+949 SIGAG
-954 PLTWRYGVEGGWI
+954 PLTFRYGIEGGWMDASSSVDTTLLGLTAPPDRTENTI
-967 DSSAKTYFHL
+967 D
-977 EDIIPG
+977 
-983 FIDGVTDG
+983 
-991 PTETDAR
+991 
-998 TNIGRAYIDL
+998 IGRAYVDV

-1027 SGDGVDV
+1027 EGDGIDI
-1034 SRFEPRF
+1034 SRLEPRF
-1041 GLAWSPVQNHW
+1041 GLAWAPVENHW
-1052 LRAAFMRQSVDTGVP
+1052 LRAAFMRQSFDTTVP
-1067 TLAPIGILGLQP
+1067 TLSPIGVLGLQA
-1079 NQFSVGTEGYTD
+1079 NQFSNNLQGYTD

-1096 WDAEWTDRLFTSVE
+1096 WDAEWTDRFFTSVE

-1118 FSIDLPLIALPA
+1118 FSIDFPLI
-1130 IDSLPLSRGS
+1130 SLPSDTSLPISRGR

-1146 TGNVALGYGFGLSAT
+1146 TANVVLGHGFGLSAT

-1166 SENKDP
+1166 SENRDP
-1172 LEPNYGGSLPY
+1172 LEPIYGGPLPF
-1183 IPKNSGQIAL
+1183 IPQNSGQIAL

-1212 RDGDDLGTKLDDYW
+1212 RDGDRFGTKLDDYW
-1226 SLDAHLIWE
+1226 SLDAHLVWE
-1235 PFDKRIAL
+1235 PFDKRMEL

-1253 EFEITPGVPGWGR
+1253 DFEITPGVPGWGR

>member
-1 MDKGEVGYGVE
+1 MRGQ
-12 IMWGWSKYISRA
+12 SKHIFRA

-29 LALPCFSSPATADPV
+29 LALPAFGPPAMADPV

-61 EVRFIDVSD
+61 EVRFIDVSN

-110 SLQVKRMATS
+110 SLQVKKMAAS
-120 GDTILNLQ
+120 GDTTLELQ

-160 MTVKGD
+160 MTVDGAK
-166 QTSMIVLEGRVAL
+166 TSMIVLEGRVAL
-179 SNPQGSVEVNQGEGA
+179 SNPQGSVEVNEGEGA
-194 VATIGQAPHKLIDVN
+194 VATIGQAPHKIISVN

-248 LPPERRTTEDWLE
+248 LPPARRTTEDWVE
-261 LAEVQSAFDGRQT
+261 LAEVQSAFDGRQA
-274 AAATLQN
+274 AAATLRN

-309 GDAAKLFQKALP
+309 GDAAKLFQRALP

-345 HAEHPPANTA
+345 HAEQPPATA
-355 GPYGAIMQAYTAGF
+355 TGPYGAIMQAYTAGF
-369 LENPRAALEIIRKA
+369 LENPRAALDIIRKA
-383 EQRYPDDPT
+383 ERRYPDDAT
-392 LPAIRAQLAQLIDD
+392 LPAMRAQLAQLIDD

-424 PMALSARASYRA
+424 PMALSARAGYKA

-451 AIELAPGASGTLNSL
+451 AIELAPGSSGTLNSL
-466 GLLQGSRDA
+466 GLLQGARDA
-475 NDEAEK
+475 NGEAEE
-481 AFKKAIE
+481 AFLKAIA

-493 PVPHANLAILYLDQA
+493 PVAHANLAILYLDQG
-508 RMKEAKREIDTAIAL
+508 RMKDAKREIDAAL
-523 DPSFDI
+523 AAEPGFDI
-529 ALLARGRYYLQSGEK
+529 AILARGRYYLQIGER

-582 QALDNANRIDDDDP
+582 QALDNADRLDNNDP

-610 DADSAIRNA
+610 DADGAIRNA
-619 QDFLRRSRA
+619 QEFLRRSRA

-646 NDAFRLQGLDAWGRY
+646 NNAFLLQGLDAWGRY

-672 SGYIDQSIKGS
+672 SGYIDQSIRGS

-694 DDNVIQNRGNAS
+694 DDNIIQNRNNAS

-753 RIGEAEI
+753 RIGEADI
-760 QGYSNATIPISFFG
+760 QGYSNATIPISFYG
-774 NLTWEELALDGNYRD
+774 NLTWEELALDRDYRD
-789 FGGYATDNKL
+789 FGGVQTDNKL
-799 LGGNGYITATVT
+799 LSANGYLTATVT
-811 PDDRV
+811 PDDRI
-816 VAYFNHAKNDG
+816 VAFVNHGKNDG
-827 TLNALSTDPTL
+827 TLNAQTQGTTLTDL
-838 STILNVNVFDPI
+838 FNLA
-850 LTPFF
+850 
-855 GIPPAPDELPL
+855 GIPIRTTVLPE
-866 YRTQTNSSELT
+866 YIGRNVDNELT

-894 GALLYQETKSKTS
+894 GALLYSETKSRTAISLRVDDALILPLPDPDIIPVLDTAENTS
-907 FDLSYDWSD
+907 SM
-916 VPFFSVPGS
+916 
-925 GDIRPFGQTSRETEA
+925 T
-940 QAYIAALSH
+940 YIGALSH
-949 SIGDG
+949 SIGSG
-954 PLTWRYGVEGGWI
+954 PLTWRYGIEGGWI
-967 DSSAKTYFHL
+967 DTSTTVSSRLYEL
-977 EDIIPG
+977 VPLVPLIPEA
-983 FIDGVTDG
+983 IEG
-991 PTETDAR
+991 PTTSSN
-998 TNIGRAYIDL
+998 TVNIGRAYVDV

-1021 LFATRM
+1021 LFATRLD
-1027 SGDGVDV
+1027 GDGIDI
-1034 SRFEPRF
+1034 SRLEPRF
-1041 GLAWSPVQNHW
+1041 GLAWAPVQNHW
-1052 LRAAFMRQSVDTGVP
+1052 LRAAFMRQSFDSGVP
-1067 TLAPIGILGLQP
+1067 TLAPIGILGLQA
-1079 NQFSVGTEGYTD
+1079 NQFSADPQGYTD

-1096 WDAEWTDRLFTSVE
+1096 WDAEWTDRFFTSVE

-1118 FSIDLPLIALPA
+1118 FSIDLPLISLPS
-1130 IDSLPLSRGS
+1130 DTSLPLSRGS

-1146 TGNVALGYGFGLSAT
+1146 TANVALGHGFGLSAT

-1172 LEPNYGGSLPY
+1172 GTFNYGGNLPY

-1200 VKATVAANYIGE
+1200 VKATVAANYVGE

-1235 PFDKRIAL
+1235 PFDKRMEF

-1253 EFEITPGVPGWGR
+1253 DFEITPGVPGWGR

>member
-1 MDKGEVGYGVE
+1 MRGYSSNICRIG
-12 IMWGWSKYISRA
+12 M
-24 GVALA
+24 ALA
-29 LALPCFSSPATADPV
+29 FAVPGFGLPAMADPV
-44 QRATPVAGSV
+44 PRATPVAGSV

-70 WRVVDLHQDLLTGD
+70 WRVVDINQDLLTGD

-110 SLQVKRMATS
+110 SLQVKKMAAS
-120 GDTILNLQ
+120 GDTVLNLQ

-160 MTVKGD
+160 MTVEGAK
-166 QTSMIVLEGRVAL
+166 TSMIVLEGRVAL
-179 SNPQGSVEVNQGEGA
+179 SNPQGSVEVSEGEGA
-194 VATIGQAPHKLIDVN
+194 VATIGQAPHKIISVN

-221 LRDGFGLMPTSPL
+221 LRDGFDLMPTSPL

-261 LAEVQSAFDGRQT
+261 LAEVQSAFDGRQA
-274 AAATLQN
+274 AAATLEN

-288 VAQQARVDLLDA
+288 AAQQARIDLIDA

-309 GDAAKLFQKALP
+309 GDAAKLFQRALP

-334 GYFAR
+334 AYFAR
-339 SLADPA
+339 SLADPK
-345 HAEHPPANTA
+345 HAEPPPANTT

-369 LENPRAALEIIRKA
+369 LQNPRAALEIIKKA

-392 LPAIRAQLAQLIDD
+392 LPAVRAQLAQLTDD

-424 PMALSARASYRA
+424 PMALSARASYKA
-436 VYESDINGALADLNR
+436 VYQSDINGALADLNR
-451 AIELAPGASGTLNSL
+451 AIALAPGASGTLNSL
-466 GLLQGSRDA
+466 GLLESSRDA
-475 NDEAEK
+475 NGEAEK

-493 PVPHANLAILYLDQA
+493 PLLHANLAILYLDQGQ
-508 RMKEAKREIDTAIAL
+508 MKEAKREIDTAIAL
-523 DPSFDI
+523 DPSFDLV
-529 ALLARGRYYLQSGEK
+529 LLARGRYYLQTGER
-544 DKALEDL
+544 DKALQDL

-574 KGDRIPSE
+574 KGDRIPSQ
-582 QALDNANRIDDDDP
+582 QALDNADRLDKNDP
-596 VISAFRTA
+596 AISAFRTA

-610 DADSAIRNA
+610 DADGAIRNA
-619 QDFLRRSRA
+619 QEFLRRSRA

-661 YGDAVFDPFEG
+661 YGDAVFDPFQG

-683 IFPFVNATSFS
+683 IFPFVNATNFS
-694 DDNVIQNRGNAS
+694 DDNIIQNRGNAS

-716 LSPHMLS
+716 ISPHMLS
-723 GRSRSAS
+723 GRSRSAT

-753 RIGEAEI
+753 RIGEADI
-760 QGYSNATIPISFFG
+760 QGYSNATIPISFYG
-774 NLTWEELALDGNYRD
+774 NLTWEELALDRDYRD
-789 FGGYATDNKL
+789 FGGVQTDNKL
-799 LGGNGYITATVT
+799 LGANGYLTATVT

-816 VAYFNHAKNDG
+816 VAFVNHGKNDG
-827 TLNALSTDPTL
+827 TLNALSSNTGFMEL
-838 STILNVNVFDPI
+838 LFRVPI
-850 LTPFF
+850 
-855 GIPPAPDELPL
+855 ALPL
-866 YRTQTNSSELT
+866 YTTEQTARET
-877 NAGVGW
+877 TYAGIGW
-883 SHTFAYENILN
+883 SHTFAYENVLN
-894 GALLYQETKSKTS
+894 GALLYSGSKSTTNS
-907 FDLSYDWSD
+907 ALDVDVDPVFIGAG
-916 VPFFSVPGS
+916 VPFV
-925 GDIRPFGQTSRETEA
+925 IPFTNVTQEIESHT
-940 QAYIAALSH
+940 YIGALSH
-949 SIGDG
+949 SIGAG
-954 PLTWRYGVEGGWI
+954 PLTFRYGIEGGWMDASSSVDTTLLGLTAPPDRTENTI
-967 DSSAKTYFHL
+967 D
-977 EDIIPG
+977 
-983 FIDGVTDG
+983 
-991 PTETDAR
+991 
-998 TNIGRAYIDL
+998 IGRAYVDV

-1027 SGDGVDV
+1027 EGDGIDI
-1034 SRFEPRF
+1034 SRLEPRF
-1041 GLAWSPVQNHW
+1041 GLAWAPVENHW
-1052 LRAAFMRQSVDTGVP
+1052 LRAAFMRQSFDTTVP
-1067 TLAPIGILGLQP
+1067 TLSPIGVLGLQA
-1079 NQFSVGTEGYTD
+1079 NQFSNNLQGYTD

-1096 WDAEWTDRLFTSVE
+1096 WDAEWTDRFFTSVE

-1118 FSIDLPLIALPA
+1118 FSIDFPLI
-1130 IDSLPLSRGS
+1130 SLPSDTSLPISRGR

-1146 TGNVALGYGFGLSAT
+1146 TANVVLGHGFGLSAT

-1166 SENKDP
+1166 SENRDP
-1172 LEPNYGGSLPY
+1172 LEPIYGGPLPF
-1183 IPKNSGQIAL
+1183 IPQNSGQIAL

-1212 RDGDDLGTKLDDYW
+1212 RDGDRFGTKLDDYW
-1226 SLDAHLIWE
+1226 SLDAHLVWE
-1235 PFDKRIAL
+1235 PFDKRMEL

-1253 EFEITPGVPGWGR
+1253 DFEITPGVPGWGR

>member
-1 MDKGEVGYGVE
+1 MRGH
-12 IMWGWSKYISRA
+12 SKHIFRA

-29 LALPCFSSPATADPV
+29 LALPGFAPPAMAEPL

-61 EVRFIDVSD
+61 EVRFIDVSN
-70 WRVVDLHQDLLTGD
+70 WRVVDINQDLLTGD

-110 SLQVKRMATS
+110 SLQVKKMAAT
-120 GDTILNLQ
+120 GDTTLELQ

-160 MTVKGD
+160 MTVEGSK
-166 QTSMIVLEGRVAL
+166 TSMIVLEGRVAL
-179 SNPQGSVEVNQGEGA
+179 SNPQGSVEVNEGEGA
-194 VATIGQAPHKLIDVN
+194 VATIGQAPRKLVIVT
-209 PDDREQMLFYLD
+209 PDDREQMLFYLN

-234 RADRMATERRRLLA
+234 PAGRMADERRRLLA
-248 LPPERRTTEDWLE
+248 LPPERRTTEDWLV
-261 LAEVQSAFDGRQT
+261 LAEVQSAFDGRQV
-274 AAATLQN
+274 AAATLQEV
-281 IRGRKLT
+281 RRRKLT
-288 VAQQARVDLLDA
+288 SAQKARADLIDA

-309 GDAAKLFQKALP
+309 DDAARLFASAMP
-321 HLDPTRRNMAQYG
+321 HLDPARRSMAQYG

-345 HAEHPPANTA
+345 HVEKPPSEAV

-369 LENPRAALEIIRKA
+369 LENPRAAIDIIRQA
-383 EQRYPDDPT
+383 EKRFPDDPT

-406 REQMKEAI
+406 REQMQQAVD
-414 ERSLALDPDH
+414 RALALDPNH
-424 PMALSARASYRA
+424 PIALAARAAYKA
-436 VYESDINGALADLNR
+436 GYKSDIDGALADLNR
-451 AIELAPGASGTLNSL
+451 AIELAPGASGSLNSM
-466 GLLQGSRDA
+466 GLLQSARDA
-475 NDEAEK
+475 NGEAEA
-481 AFKKAIE
+481 AFLKAIA

-493 PVPHANLAILYLDQA
+493 PVPHANLAILYLDQS
-508 RMKEAKREIDTAIAL
+508 RMKDAKREIDAAL
-523 DPSFDI
+523 AADPGFDI
-529 ALLARGRYYLQSGEK
+529 ALLARGRYYLQTGER
-544 DKALEDL
+544 DKALDDL

-582 QALDNANRIDDDDP
+582 QALDNADRLDKNDP
-596 VISAFRTA
+596 VIPAFRTA

-610 DADSAIRNA
+610 DAEGAIRNA
-619 QDFLRRSRA
+619 QEFLRRSRA
-628 RGGDYSGLGANA
+628 RGGDYSALGANA

-661 YGDAVFDPFEG
+661 YGDAVFDPFKG

-730 LFDVP
+730 LFEVP

-760 QGYSNATIPISFFG
+760 QGYSNATIPISFYG
-774 NLTWEELALDGNYRD
+774 NLTWEELALDGDYRD
-789 FGGYATDNKL
+789 VGGYATDNKL
-799 LGGNGYITATVT
+799 LSANGYLTATVT

-816 VAYFNHAKNDG
+816 VTFVNHGKNDG
-827 TLNALSTDPTL
+827 TLNAQSESTALTDLLIFGGVPIR
-838 STILNVNVFDPI
+838 TID
-850 LTPFF
+850 
-855 GIPPAPDELPL
+855 LPL
-866 YRTQTNSSELT
+866 YTDRRDVIERT

-883 SHTFAYENILN
+883 SHTFGYENILN
-894 GALLYQETKSKTS
+894 GALLYSESKSQTTS
-907 FDLSYDWSD
+907 ALRFDDSLLLGLPDPDIIPFLDTSEDLS
-916 VPFFSVPGS
+916 
-925 GDIRPFGQTSRETEA
+925 SRT
-940 QAYIAALSH
+940 YIAALSH
-949 SIGDG
+949 SIGSG
-954 PLTWRYGVEGGWI
+954 PLTWRYGIEGGWV
-967 DSSAKTYFHL
+967 DSSVTTFSRLHEL
-977 EDIIPG
+977 VPLVPIFPEI
-983 FIDGVTDG
+983 TDG
-991 PTETDAR
+991 PDTFSNR
-998 TNIGRAYIDL
+998 VNIGRAYVDV

-1021 LFATRM
+1021 LFATRLE
-1027 SGDGVDV
+1027 GDGIDI
-1034 SRFEPRF
+1034 SRLEPRF
-1041 GLAWSPVQNHW
+1041 GLAWAPVQNHW
-1052 LRAAFMRQSVDTGVP
+1052 LRAAFMRQSLDTGVA

-1079 NQFSVGTEGYTD
+1079 NQFSVGIEGYTD

-1096 WDAEWTDRLFTSVE
+1096 WDAEWTDRFFTSVE

-1118 FSIDLPLIALPA
+1118 FSIDFPLI
-1130 IDSLPLSRGS
+1130 SLPSDTSLPISRGS

-1146 TGNVALGYGFGLSAT
+1146 TANVALGNGFGLSAT

-1166 SENKDP
+1166 SENRDP
-1172 LEPNYGGSLPY
+1172 LEPIYGGPLPF
-1183 IPKNSGQIAL
+1183 IPQNSGQIAL

-1212 RDGDDLGTKLDDYW
+1212 RDGDRFGTKLDDYW

-1235 PFDKRIAL
+1235 PFDKRMAL
-1243 EAAAYNLLDE
+1243 EASAYNLLDE
-1253 EFEITPGVPGWGR
+1253 DFEITPGVPGWGR

>member
-1 MDKGEVGYGVE
+1 MRGYSSNICRVG
-12 IMWGWSKYISRA
+12 M
-24 GVALA
+24 ALA
-29 LALPCFSSPATADPV
+29 FAVPGFGLPAMADPV
-44 QRATPVAGSV
+44 PRATPVAGSV
-54 IARKTGE
+54 IARKIGE
-61 EVRFIDVSD
+61 EVRFIDVSN
-70 WRVVDLHQDLLTGD
+70 WRVVDINQDLLTGD

-110 SLQVKRMATS
+110 SLQVKKMAAG
-120 GDTILNLQ
+120 GDTVLNLQ

-160 MTVKGD
+160 MTVEGAK
-166 QTSMIVLEGRVAL
+166 TSMIVLEGRVAL
-179 SNPQGSVEVNQGEGA
+179 SNPQGSVEVNEGEGA
-194 VATIGQAPHKLIDVN
+194 VATIGQAPTKIISVN

-221 LRDGFGLMPTSPL
+221 LRDGFDLMPTSPL

-261 LAEVQSAFDGRQT
+261 LAEVQSAFDGRHA

-288 VAQQARVDLLDA
+288 TAQQARVDLIDA

-309 GDAAKLFQKALP
+309 GDAVKLFQKALP

-345 HAEHPPANTA
+345 HAEQPPANTT
-355 GPYGAIMQAYTAGF
+355 GPYGAIMEAYTTGF
-369 LENPRAALEIIRKA
+369 LKNPRAALEIIKKA

-392 LPAIRAQLAQLIDD
+392 LPAVRAQLAELTDD

-414 ERSLALDPDH
+414 ERSLSLDPDH
-424 PMALSARASYRA
+424 PMALSARAGYKAS
-436 VYESDINGALADLNR
+436 YESDINGALADLNR
-451 AIELAPGASGTLNSL
+451 AIALAPGASGTLNSL
-466 GLLQGSRDA
+466 GLLQSSRDA
-475 NDEAEK
+475 NGEAEK

-493 PVPHANLAILYLDQA
+493 PLLHANLAILYLDQA

-523 DPSFDI
+523 DPSFDH
-529 ALLARGRYYLQSGEK
+529 ALLARGRYYLQTGER
-544 DKALEDL
+544 DKALADL

-559 AHSQSQLMLAAAHYE
+559 AHSQSQFMLAAAHYE
-574 KGDRIPSE
+574 KGDRLPSE
-582 QALDNANRIDDDDP
+582 QALDNANRLDDDDP
-596 VISAFRTA
+596 VISSFRTA
-604 VDIDDY
+604 IDIDDY
-610 DADSAIRNA
+610 DSDGAIRNA
-619 QDFLRRSRA
+619 QEFLRRSRA

-661 YGDAVFDPFEG
+661 YGDAVFDPFNG
-672 SGYIDQSIKGS
+672 TGYIDQSIKGS

-694 DDNVIQNRGNAS
+694 DDNIIQNRGNAS

-723 GRSRSAS
+723 GRSRSVT

-745 NSVDGHTR
+745 NSVDSHTR

-760 QGYSNATIPISFFG
+760 QGYSNETIPLSFYG
-774 NLTWEELALDGNYRD
+774 NLTWEELALDGDYRD
-789 FGGYATDNKL
+789 FGGFETENKIV
-799 LGGNGYITATVT
+799 GGNGYLTATVT

-816 VAYFNHAKNDG
+816 VAYVNHVKNDG
-827 TLNALSTDPTL
+827 TLNALSAGSALTDFLNLLGAGVPTEI
-838 STILNVNVFDPI
+838 SSQYSYRRNV
-850 LTPFF
+850 
-855 GIPPAPDELPL
+855 
-866 YRTQTNSSELT
+866 SETT
-877 NAGVGW
+877 NAGLGW
-883 SHTFAYENILN
+883 SHTFSYENILN
-894 GALLYQETKSKTS
+894 GALLYSESKSRTSTSLQVDDAPVLGLRDPDIIPFLDGTEELSSKT
-907 FDLSYDWSD
+907 
-916 VPFFSVPGS
+916 
-925 GDIRPFGQTSRETEA
+925 
-940 QAYIAALSH
+940 YIGALSH
-949 SIGDG
+949 SIGSG
-954 PLTWRYGVEGGWI
+954 PLTWRYGIEGGWI
-967 DSSAKTYFHL
+967 DASTTTFSRLHELFPRFPVLPET
-977 EDIIPG
+977 
-983 FIDGVTDG
+983 TSG
-991 PTETDAR
+991 PDTFGNR
-998 TNIGRAYIDL
+998 VNIGRAYIDV

-1013 PDLKGEYA
+1013 PNLKGEYA
-1021 LFATRM
+1021 LFGTRM
-1027 SGDGVDV
+1027 EGDGVDV

-1052 LRAAFMRQSVDTGVP
+1052 LRAAFMRQSLDTGVP
-1067 TLAPIGILGLQP
+1067 TLAPIGILGLQA
-1079 NQFSVGTEGYTD
+1079 NQYSVGVDGYAD
-1091 TVALQ
+1091 TAALQ
-1096 WDAEWTDRLFTSVE
+1096 WDAEWTDRFFTSVE

-1118 FSIDLPLIALPA
+1118 FSIDFPLISLPA
-1130 IDSLPLSRGS
+1130 ADSLPLSRGS

-1146 TGNVALGYGFGLSAT
+1146 TANVALGYGFGLSAT
-1161 YAYMD
+1161 YAYME

-1172 LEPNYGGSLPY
+1172 LEPNYGGSLPF

-1226 SLDAHLIWE
+1226 SLDAHLVWE
-1235 PFDKRIAL
+1235 PFDKRIEL

-1253 EFEITPGVPGWGR
+1253 DFEITPGVPGWGR

>member
-1 MDKGEVGYGVE
+1 MSGLRSVLCA
-12 IMWGWSKYISRA
+12 STS
-24 GVALA
+24 LA
-29 LALPCFSSPATADPV
+29 LMSTLLSFPVAAEPV
-44 QRATPVAGSV
+44 QRSTPVAGSV

-61 EVRFIDVSD
+61 EVRFVDVTN
-70 WRVVDLHQDLLTGD
+70 WRVVDLNQDLLDGD
-84 VLRTNANGQLAIVF
+84 VLRTNATGQLAILF
-98 SDHTQVRLGRNS
+98 SDHTQIRLGRNS
-110 SLQVKRMATS
+110 ALQVKKMSAT

-128 SGTIWARAERG
+128 SGTIWARAQRG

-160 MTVKGD
+160 MTVEGAR
-166 QTSMIVLEGRVAL
+166 TSMIVLEGRVSL
-179 SNPQGSVEVNQGEGA
+179 TNPQGSVDVNQGEGA
-194 VATIGQAPHKLIDVN
+194 VATIGQAPHKLISVN

-248 LPPERRTTEDWLE
+248 LPPGRRTTEDWLE
-261 LAEVQSAFDGRQT
+261 LAEVQSAFDGRQA

-281 IRGRKLT
+281 IRGRKLS

-309 GDAAKLFQKALP
+309 GDAAKLFARALP

-339 SLADPA
+339 SLADPS
-345 HAEHPPANTA
+345 HFEPPPANTT
-355 GPYGAIMQAYTAGF
+355 GPYGAIMQAYTTGF
-369 LENPRAALEIIRKA
+369 LENPRAAIEIIRKA

-406 REQMKEAI
+406 RAQMKEAAD
-414 ERSLALDPDH
+414 RSLSLDPDH
-424 PMALSARASYRA
+424 PMALAARAGYRA
-436 VYESDINGALADLNR
+436 AYESDINGALADLNR

-466 GLLQGSRDA
+466 GLLQSSRDA
-475 NDEAEK
+475 NGEAEE

-493 PVPHANLAILYLDQA
+493 PLLHANLAILYLDQA

-529 ALLARGRYYLQSGEK
+529 ALLARGRYYLQTGER

-559 AHSQSQLMLAAAHYE
+559 GHSQSQLMLAAAHYE
-574 KGDRIPSE
+574 KGDRLPSE
-582 QALDNANRIDDDDP
+582 QALDNANRLDDNDP

-610 DADSAIRNA
+610 NADGAIANA
-619 QDFLRRSRA
+619 QEFLRRSRA
-628 RGGDYSGLGANA
+628 RGGDFSGLGANA

-646 NDAFRLQGLDAWGRY
+646 NNAFRLQGLDAWGRY
-661 YGDAVFDPFEG
+661 YGDAVFDPFKG
-672 SGYIDQSIKGS
+672 SSYIDQSIKGS

-694 DDNVIQNRGNAS
+694 DDNIIQNRGNAS

-716 LSPHMLS
+716 LSPHVLS
-723 GRSRSAS
+723 GRSRAAT

-735 FIEGSLGGGI
+735 FIEGSVGGGI

-753 RIGEAEI
+753 RTGEADI
-760 QGYSNATIPISFFG
+760 QGYSNSTIPISFYG
-774 NLTWEELALDGNYRD
+774 NLTWEELALDGTYSS
-789 FGGYATDNKL
+789 FGGYATENKL

-816 VAYFNHAKNDG
+816 VAYVNHAKNDG
-827 TLNALSTDPTL
+827 TLNALSQGTALTDFLNLFGAGLPDIVTSQY
-838 STILNVNVFDPI
+838 STRLVDAEI
-850 LTPFF
+850 
-855 GIPPAPDELPL
+855 
-866 YRTQTNSSELT
+866 T
-877 NAGVGW
+877 NAGIGW
-883 SHTFAYENILN
+883 SHTFGYENILN
-894 GALLYQETKSKTS
+894 GAILYSETKSKTEN
-907 FDLSYDWSD
+907 FLSVDDAPLFGLPDPD
-916 VPFFSVPGS
+916 VIPFLDGTEE
-925 GDIRPFGQTSRETEA
+925 TSSKT
-940 QAYIAALSH
+940 YIGALSH
-949 SIGDG
+949 SIGNG
-954 PLTWRYGVEGGWI
+954 PLTWRYGIEGGWI
-967 DSSAKTYFHL
+967 DGSTTTSSRLHELFPRFPVLPAT
-977 EDIIPG
+977 
-983 FIDGVTDG
+983 TDG
-991 PTETDAR
+991 PNTVSNTV
-998 TNIGRAYIDL
+998 NIGRAYIDV
-1008 LHEIT
+1008 LHDIT

-1021 LFATRM
+1021 LFGTRM
-1027 SGDGVDV
+1027 EGDGVDI
-1034 SRFEPRF
+1034 SRLEPRF
-1041 GLAWSPVQNHW
+1041 GLAWAPVQNHW
-1052 LRAAFMRQSVDTGVP
+1052 LRAAFMRQSLDLGVP
-1067 TLAPIGILGLQP
+1067 TLAPIGILGLQA
-1079 NQFSVGTEGYTD
+1079 NQFSVSAEGYAD
-1091 TVALQ
+1091 TAAFQ
-1096 WDAEWTDRLFTSVE
+1096 WDAEWTDKFFTSVE

-1130 IDSLPLSRGS
+1130 IESLPLSRGS

-1146 TGNVALGYGFGLSAT
+1146 TANVALGAGFGLSAT

-1172 LEPNYGGSLPY
+1172 GTLNFGGNLPY
-1183 IPKNSGQIAL
+1183 IPQNSGQIAL

-1212 RDGDDLGTKLDDYW
+1212 RHGDDIGTKLDDYW

-1253 EFEITPGVPGWGR
+1253 DFEITPGVPGWGR
-1266 AFKGTLKVR
+1266 AFKGSLKIR

>member
-1 MDKGEVGYGVE
+1 MRGYSNNICRIG
-12 IMWGWSKYISRA
+12 M
-24 GVALA
+24 ALA
-29 LALPCFSSPATADPV
+29 FAVPGFGLPVMADPV
-44 QRATPVAGSV
+44 PRATPVAGSV

-70 WRVVDLHQDLLTGD
+70 WRVVDINQDLLTGD

-110 SLQVKRMATS
+110 SLQVKKMAAS
-120 GDTILNLQ
+120 GDTVLELQ
-128 SGTIWARAERG
+128 AGTIWARAQRG

-160 MTVKGD
+160 MTVEGAK
-166 QTSMIVLEGRVAL
+166 TSMIVLEGRVAL
-179 SNPQGSVEVNQGEGA
+179 SNPQGSVEVSEGEGA
-194 VATIGQAPHKLIDVN
+194 VATIGQAPHKIISVN

-221 LRDGFGLMPTSPL
+221 LRDGFDLMPTSPL
-234 RADRMATERRRLLA
+234 RADLMATERRRLLA
-248 LPPERRTTEDWLE
+248 LPPERRTTEDWLK
-261 LAEVQSAFDGRQT
+261 LAEVQSAFDGRQA

-288 VAQQARVDLLDA
+288 AAQQARVDLIDA

-309 GDAAKLFQKALP
+309 GDAARLFQKALP

-345 HAEHPPANTA
+345 HAEQPPANTT
-355 GPYGAIMQAYTAGF
+355 GPYGAIMEAYTTGF
-369 LENPRAALEIIRKA
+369 LKDPRAAIEIIRKA

-392 LPAIRAQLAQLIDD
+392 LPAVRAELAQLTDD
-406 REQMKEAI
+406 REQMKQAI

-424 PMALSARASYRA
+424 PTALSARASYKA

-451 AIELAPGASGTLNSL
+451 AIELAPGGSSTLNSL
-466 GLLQGSRDA
+466 GLLQSSRDA
-475 NDEAEK
+475 NGEAEK

-493 PVPHANLAILYLDQA
+493 PLLRANLAILYLDQG

-529 ALLARGRYYLQSGEK
+529 ALLARGRYYLQTGDR
-544 DKALEDL
+544 DKALQDL

-574 KGDRIPSE
+574 KGDRIPSQ
-582 QALDNANRIDDDDP
+582 QALDNADRLDKNDP

-610 DADSAIRNA
+610 DADGAIRNA
-619 QDFLRRSRA
+619 QEYLRRSRA

-640 SAGSTL
+640 NAGSTL
-646 NDAFRLQGLDAWGRY
+646 NNAFRLQGLDAWGRY
-661 YGDAVFDPFEG
+661 YGDAAFDPFKG
-672 SGYIDQSIKGS
+672 TGYIDQSIKGS
-683 IFPFVNATSFS
+683 IFPYVNATSFN
-694 DDNVIQNRGNAS
+694 DDNIIQNRGNAS

-723 GRSRSAS
+723 GRSRSAT

-753 RIGEAEI
+753 RIGEADI
-760 QGYSNATIPISFFG
+760 QGYSNKTIPISFYG
-774 NLTWEELALDGNYRD
+774 NLTWEELALDGDYRD
-789 FGGYATDNKL
+789 FGGYATDNRL
-799 LGGNGYITATVT
+799 LGGNGYLTATVT

-816 VAYFNHAKNDG
+816 VAYFNHANNDG
-827 TLNALSTDPTL
+827 TLNALSTDPSL
-838 STILNVNVFDPI
+838 SDALNPV
-850 LTPFF
+850 LRFF
-855 GIPPAPDELPL
+855 GLPLAPDELPL
-866 YRTQTNSSELT
+866 YTTRRDTTRLT
-877 NAGVGW
+877 SAGLGW
-883 SHTFAYENILN
+883 SHTFAYENVLN
-894 GALLYQETKSKTS
+894 AALLYQQTEAKTTNDIH
-907 FDLSYDWSD
+907 FDWAD
-916 VPFFSVPGS
+916 VPLLGGPGR
-925 GDIRPFGQTSRETEA
+925 DIRPFLQTSDENDSK
-940 QAYIAALSH
+940 AYIAALSH
-949 SIGDG
+949 IIGDG
-954 PLTWRYGVEGGWI
+954 SLTWRYGIEGGWL
-967 DSSAKTYFHL
+967 DASRETYFHL
-977 EDIIPG
+977 EDVIPG
-983 FIDGVTDG
+983 LVDGVTDG
-991 PTETDAR
+991 PTEVETR
-998 TNIGRAYIDL
+998 INIGRAYVDL

-1013 PDLKGEYA
+1013 PNLKAEYA
-1021 LFATRM
+1021 LFGTRLE
-1027 SGDGVDV
+1027 GDGVDV
-1034 SRFEPRF
+1034 SRLEPRF
-1041 GLAWSPVQNHW
+1041 GLAWAPTQNHW
-1052 LRAAFMRQSVDTGVP
+1052 LRAAFMRQSADTGVP
-1067 TLAPIGILGLQP
+1067 TLAPIGILGLQA
-1079 NQFSVGTEGYTD
+1079 NQFSVGTEGYVD
-1091 TVALQ
+1091 TAAFQ
-1096 WDAEWTDRLFTSVE
+1096 WDAEWTDRFFTSVE

-1118 FSIDLPLIALPA
+1118 FSIGLPLIALPA
-1130 IDSLPLSRGS
+1130 FDSLPLSRGS

-1146 TGNVALGYGFGLSAT
+1146 TANVALGNGFGLSAT

-1172 LEPNYGGSLPY
+1172 GTFNYGGNLPY
-1183 IPKNSGQIAL
+1183 IPKNSGQVAL

-1212 RDGDDLGTKLDDYW
+1212 RDGDDFGTKLDDYW
-1226 SLDAHLIWE
+1226 SLDAHLVWE
-1235 PFDKRIAL
+1235 PFDKRIEL

-1253 EFEITPGVPGWGR
+1253 DFEITPGVPGWGR

>member
-1 MDKGEVGYGVE
+1 MCLTFLFYMDKGEAGVGVGVMLGRWKN
-12 IMWGWSKYISRA
+12 ICRA

-29 LALPCFSSPATADPV
+29 LVLPGFSPAAADPV

-61 EVRFIDVSD
+61 EVRFIDVSN
-70 WRVVDLHQDLLTGD
+70 WRVVDINQDLLTGD

-110 SLQVKRMATS
+110 SLQVKKMAAS
-120 GDTILNLQ
+120 GDTTLELQ

-160 MTVKGD
+160 MTVEGNK
-166 QTSMIVLEGRVAL
+166 TSMIVLEGRVAL
-179 SNPQGSVEVNQGEGA
+179 SNPQGSVEVNEGEGA
-194 VATIGQAPHKLIDVN
+194 VATIGQAPSKIISVN

-221 LRDGFGLMPTSPL
+221 LRDGFDLMPTSPL

-261 LAEVQSAFDGRQT
+261 LAEVQSAFDGRQA

-288 VAQQARVDLLDA
+288 TAHQARVDLIDA

-345 HAEHPPANTA
+345 HAEQPPANTT
-355 GPYGAIMQAYTAGF
+355 GPYGAIMEAYTTGF
-369 LENPRAALEIIRKA
+369 LKNPRAALEIIKKA

-392 LPAIRAQLAQLIDD
+392 LPAVRAQLAELTDD

-414 ERSLALDPDH
+414 ERSLSLDPDH
-424 PMALSARASYRA
+424 PMALSARAGYKAS
-436 VYESDINGALADLNR
+436 YESDINGALADLNR
-451 AIELAPGASGTLNSL
+451 AIALAPGASGTLNSL
-466 GLLQGSRDA
+466 GLLQSSRDA
-475 NDEAEK
+475 NGEAEK

-493 PVPHANLAILYLDQA
+493 PLLHANLAILYLDQA

-523 DPSFDI
+523 DPSFDH
-529 ALLARGRYYLQSGEK
+529 ALLARGRYYLQSGER
-544 DKALEDL
+544 DKALQDL

-559 AHSQSQLMLAAAHYE
+559 AHSQSQFMLAAAHYE
-574 KGDRIPSE
+574 KGDRLPSE
-582 QALDNANRIDDDDP
+582 QALDNANRLDDDDP
-596 VISAFRTA
+596 VISSFRTA
-604 VDIDDY
+604 IDIDDY
-610 DADSAIRNA
+610 DSDGAIRNA
-619 QDFLRRSRA
+619 QEFLRRSRA

-661 YGDAVFDPFEG
+661 YGDAVFDPFNG
-672 SGYIDQSIKGS
+672 TGYIDQSIKGS
-683 IFPFVNATSFS
+683 IFPFVNATNFS
-694 DDNVIQNRGNAS
+694 DDNIIQNRGNAS

-723 GRSRSAS
+723 GRSRSVT

-753 RIGEAEI
+753 RIGEADI
-760 QGYSNATIPISFFG
+760 QGYSNETIPISFYG
-774 NLTWEELALDGNYRD
+774 NLTWEELALDRDYRD
-789 FGGYATDNKL
+789 FGGVQTDNKL
-799 LGGNGYITATVT
+799 LSANGYLTATVT

-816 VAYFNHAKNDG
+816 VAFVNHGKNDG
-827 TLNALSTDPTL
+827 TLNALSSNTGFMEL
-838 STILNVNVFDPI
+838 VFRVPI
-850 LTPFF
+850 P
-855 GIPPAPDELPL
+855 LPL
-866 YRTQTNSSELT
+866 YTTEETVRESTY
-877 NAGVGW
+877 AGIGW
-883 SHTFAYENILN
+883 SHTFAYENVLN
-894 GALLYQETKSKTS
+894 GALLYSGSKSNTSSVLDVDLDPVFIGRGVPFIIPFTNVTQETES
-907 FDLSYDWSD
+907 
-916 VPFFSVPGS
+916 
-925 GDIRPFGQTSRETEA
+925 QT
-940 QAYIAALSH
+940 YIGALSH
-949 SIGDG
+949 SIGAG
-954 PLTWRYGVEGGWI
+954 PLTFRYGIEGGWMDASSTVDATLLGLTAPTDRTENTI
-967 DSSAKTYFHL
+967 D
-977 EDIIPG
+977 
-983 FIDGVTDG
+983 
-991 PTETDAR
+991 
-998 TNIGRAYIDL
+998 IGRGYIDV
-1008 LHEIT
+1008 LHEIS

-1021 LFATRM
+1021 LFATRLE
-1027 SGDGVDV
+1027 GDGIDIT
-1034 SRFEPRF
+1034 RLEPRF
-1041 GLAWSPVQNHW
+1041 GLAWAPVQNHW
-1052 LRAAFMRQSVDTGVP
+1052 LRAAFMRQSFDIGIP
-1067 TLAPIGILGLQP
+1067 TLAPIGVLGLQA
-1079 NQFSVGTEGYTD
+1079 NQFSANPQGYTD

-1096 WDAEWTDRLFTSVE
+1096 WDAEWTDRFFTSVE

-1118 FSIDLPLIALPA
+1118 FSIDFPLI
-1130 IDSLPLSRGS
+1130 SLPSDTSLPISRGS

-1146 TGNVALGYGFGLSAT
+1146 TANVVLGHGFGLSAT

-1166 SENKDP
+1166 SENRDP
-1172 LEPNYGGSLPY
+1172 LEPIYGGPLPF
-1183 IPKNSGQIAL
+1183 IPQNSGQIAL

-1212 RDGDDLGTKLDDYW
+1212 RDGDRFGTKLDDYW
-1226 SLDAHLIWE
+1226 SLDAHLVWE
-1235 PFDKRIAL
+1235 PFDKRIEL

-1253 EFEITPGVPGWGR
+1253 DFEITPGVPGWGR

>member
-1 MDKGEVGYGVE
+1 MS
-12 IMWGWSKYISRA
+12 GWQSFLNASTSLAITSFLFA
-24 GVALA
+24 FPVAAEPL
-29 LALPCFSSPATADPV
+29 
-44 QRATPVAGSV
+44 QRPTPVAGSV
-54 IARKTGE
+54 IARKAGE
-61 EVRFIDVSD
+61 EVRFVDVTN
-70 WRVVDLHQDLLTGD
+70 WRVVDLNQDLLDGD
-84 VLRTNANGQLAIVF
+84 VLRTNATGQLAILF
-98 SDHTQVRLGRNS
+98 SDHTQIRLGRNS
-110 SLQVKRMATS
+110 ALQVKKMSAT

-128 SGTIWARAERG
+128 SGTIWARAQRG

-160 MTVKGD
+160 MTVEGAK
-166 QTSMIVLEGRVAL
+166 TSMIVLEGRVSL
-179 SNPQGSVEVNQGEGA
+179 TNPQGSVDVNEGEGA
-194 VATIGQAPHKLIDVN
+194 VATIGQAPHKIISVN

-261 LAEVQSAFDGRQT
+261 LAEVQSAFDGRQA

-309 GDAAKLFQKALP
+309 GDAAKLFEKALP

-339 SLADPA
+339 SLADPT
-345 HAEHPPANTA
+345 HAEQPPANTA

-369 LENPRAALEIIRKA
+369 LENPRAALDIIKKA

-392 LPAIRAQLAQLIDD
+392 LPAIRAQLAQLVDD
-406 REQMKEAI
+406 RKQMKEAY

-424 PMALSARASYRA
+424 PMALAARAGYKA
-436 VYESDINGALADLNR
+436 AYESDINGALADLNR

-466 GLLQGSRDA
+466 GLLQSSRDA
-475 NDEAEK
+475 NREAEE

-493 PVPHANLAILYLDQA
+493 PVAHANLAILYLDQG

-529 ALLARGRYYLQSGEK
+529 ALLARGRYYLQTGER

-559 AHSQSQLMLAAAHYE
+559 GHSQSQLMLAAAHYE
-574 KGDRIPSE
+574 KGDRLPSE
-582 QALDNANRIDDDDP
+582 QALDNANRLDDNDP

-610 DADSAIRNA
+610 NADGAIANA
-619 QDFLRRSRA
+619 QEFLRRSRA
-628 RGGDYSGLGANA
+628 RGGDFSGLGANQ

-646 NDAFRLQGLDAWGRY
+646 NNAFRLQGLDAWGRY
-661 YGDAVFDPFEG
+661 YGDAVFDPFKG

-694 DDNVIQNRGNAS
+694 DDNVIQYRNNAS

-723 GRSRSAS
+723 GRSRAAT

-753 RIGEAEI
+753 RTGEAEI
-760 QGYSNATIPISFFG
+760 QGYSNATFPISFYG
-774 NLTWEELALDGNYRD
+774 NLTWEELALDGDYRD
-789 FGGYATDNKL
+789 FGGFALDKKL
-799 LGGNGYITATVT
+799 LTGNAYLTATLT
-811 PDDRV
+811 PDDRIV
-816 VAYFNHAKNDG
+816 SFINHGKAYG
-827 TLNALSTDPTL
+827 PLNALTTSTAFTDRLNEEFFLPVLGGVIPTL
-838 STILNVNVFDPI
+838 
-850 LTPFF
+850 
-855 GIPPAPDELPL
+855 ELPL
-866 YRTQTNSSELT
+866 YQNRYDEGETTIG
-877 NAGVGW
+877 GVGW
-883 SHTFAYENILN
+883 SHTFGYRNVLN
-894 GALLYQETKSKTS
+894 TALLYSEGKAKTVFDQTFDASDATGAPAPDLIPFMETSLESASKT
-907 FDLSYDWSD
+907 
-916 VPFFSVPGS
+916 
-925 GDIRPFGQTSRETEA
+925 
-940 QAYIAALSH
+940 YIAAISH
-949 SIGDG
+949 SIGDDT
-954 PLTWRYGVEGGWI
+954 LTWRYGIEGGWT
-967 DSSAKTYFHL
+967 DSSSKAMRHFDTL
-977 EDIIPG
+977 IPG
-983 FIDGVTDG
+983 LVLVDEETIG
-991 PTETDAR
+991 PPDENSR
-998 TNIGRAYIDL
+998 VNIGRTYIDL

-1021 LFATRM
+1021 LFATRLE
-1027 SGDGVDV
+1027 GDDTDV
-1034 SRFEPRF
+1034 SRLEPRF
-1041 GLAWSPVQNHW
+1041 GLAWQPVQNQW
-1052 LRAAFMRQSVDTGVP
+1052 LRAAFMRQGLDTGVP
-1067 TLAPIGILGLQP
+1067 SLAPVGILGLQA
-1079 NQFSVGTEGYTD
+1079 NQFSVGAEGYAD

-1096 WDAEWTDRLFTSVE
+1096 WDAEWTDRFFTSVE

-1118 FSIDLPLIALPA
+1118 FSIGLPVTGLAL
-1130 IDSLPLSRGS
+1130 IDSQTYGRGT

-1146 TGNVALGYGFGLSAT
+1146 TANLALGSGFGLSAT

-1166 SENKDP
+1166 SENEDP
-1172 LEPNYGGSLPY
+1172 TTFNYHGDLPF
-1183 IPKNSGQIAL
+1183 IPQNSGQIAL

-1212 RDGDDLGTKLDDYW
+1212 RTGDLVGTKLDDYW

-1253 EFEITPGVPGWGR
+1253 DFEVLPGTPGWGR
-1266 AFKGTLKVR
+1266 AFKGSLKIR

>member
-1 MDKGEVGYGVE
+1 MTFPLYNDKGEDGDGVE
-12 IMWGWSKYISRA
+12 IMRGYSSNICRV
-24 GVALA
+24 GMALA
-29 LALPCFSSPATADPV
+29 FAVPGFGVPAMADPV

-70 WRVVDLHQDLLTGD
+70 WRIVDINQDLLSGD

-110 SLQVKRMATS
+110 SLQVKKMAAS

-160 MTVKGD
+160 MTVEGAK
-166 QTSMIVLEGRVAL
+166 TSMIVLEGRVAL
-179 SNPQGSVEVNQGEGA
+179 SNPQGSVEVSEGEGA
-194 VATIGQAPHKLIDVN
+194 VATIGQAPTKIISVN

-221 LRDGFGLMPTSPL
+221 LRDGFDLMPTSPL

-261 LAEVQSAFDGRQT
+261 LAEVQSAFDGRQA
-274 AAATLQN
+274 AAATLQK

-288 VAQQARVDLLDA
+288 IAQQARIDLIDA

-309 GDAAKLFQKALP
+309 GDAARLFQKALP
-321 HLDPTRRNMAQYG
+321 YLDPTRRNMAQFG

-345 HAEHPPANTA
+345 HAEQPPANTT
-355 GPYGAIMQAYTAGF
+355 GPYGAIMEAYTTGF
-369 LENPRAALEIIRKA
+369 LKNPRAAIEIIKKA

-392 LPAIRAQLAQLIDD
+392 LPAVRAQLAELTDD
-406 REQMKEAI
+406 REQMKAAI

-424 PMALSARASYRA
+424 PMALSARAGYKA
-436 VYESDINGALADLNR
+436 TYESDIDGALADLNR
-451 AIELAPGASGTLNSL
+451 AIALAPGASGTLNSL
-466 GLLQGSRDA
+466 GLLQSSRDA
-475 NDEAEK
+475 NGEAEK

-493 PVPHANLAILYLDQA
+493 PLLHANLSILYLDQG

-523 DPSFDI
+523 DPSFDL
-529 ALLARGRYYLQSGEK
+529 ALLARGRYYLQTGERE
-544 DKALEDL
+544 KALADL

-559 AHSQSQLMLAAAHYE
+559 GHSQSQLMLAAAHYE
-574 KGDRIPSE
+574 KGDRIPSQ
-582 QALDNANRIDDDDP
+582 QALDNADRLDDNDP
-596 VISAFRTA
+596 AISSFRTA

-610 DADSAIRNA
+610 DADGAIRNA
-619 QDFLRRSRA
+619 QEYLRRSRA
-628 RGGDYSGLGANA
+628 RGGDYGSLGANA

-646 NDAFRLQGLDAWGRY
+646 NNAFRLQGLDAWGRY
-661 YGDAVFDPFEG
+661 YGDAVFDPFKG
-672 SGYIDQSIKGS
+672 TGYIDQSIKGS

-694 DDNVIQNRGNAS
+694 DDNIIQNRGNAS

-716 LSPHMLS
+716 ISPHMLS
-723 GRSRSAS
+723 GRSRSAT

-753 RIGEAEI
+753 RIGEADI
-760 QGYSNATIPISFFG
+760 QGYSNETIPISFYG
-774 NLTWEELALDGNYRD
+774 NLTWEELALDRDYRD
-789 FGGYATDNKL
+789 FGGVQTDNKL
-799 LGGNGYITATVT
+799 LSANGYMTATVT
-811 PDDRV
+811 PDDRL
-816 VAYFNHAKNDG
+816 VAFVNHGKNDG
-827 TLNALSTDPTL
+827 SLSALSSNTAFMEL
-838 STILNVNVFDPI
+838 VFGVRFP
-850 LTPFF
+850 
-855 GIPPAPDELPL
+855 LPL
-866 YRTQTNSSELT
+866 YTTQETIAET
-877 NAGVGW
+877 TYAGIGW
-883 SHTFAYENILN
+883 SHTFAYENVLN
-894 GALLYQETKSKTS
+894 GALLYSGSKSNTDNALDVDVDPLFFRTGVPFIIPFSDVTQETESNT
-907 FDLSYDWSD
+907 Y
-916 VPFFSVPGS
+916 VG
-925 GDIRPFGQTSRETEA
+925 
-940 QAYIAALSH
+940 ALSH
-949 SIGDG
+949 SIGAG
-954 PLTWRYGVEGGWI
+954 PLTWRYGIEGGWM
-967 DSSAKTYFHL
+967 DVSSTVDATL
-977 EDIIPG
+977 L
-983 FIDGVTDG
+983 GVTAPPDH
-991 PTETDAR
+991 TENTID
-998 TNIGRAYIDL
+998 IGRAYVDV

-1013 PDLKGEYA
+1013 PNLKGEYA
-1021 LFATRM
+1021 LFATRLE
-1027 SGDGVDV
+1027 GEGIDIT
-1034 SRFEPRF
+1034 RLEPRF
-1041 GLAWSPVQNHW
+1041 GLAWTPIENHW
-1052 LRAAFMRQSVDTGVP
+1052 LRAAFMRQSFDTTVP
-1067 TLAPIGILGLQP
+1067 TLSPVGILGLQA
-1079 NQFSVGTEGYTD
+1079 NQFSTNPQGYTD

-1096 WDAEWTDRLFTSVE
+1096 WDAEWTDRFFTSVE

-1118 FSIDLPLIALPA
+1118 FSVDFPLI
-1130 IDSLPLSRGS
+1130 SLPSDTSLPISRGR

-1146 TGNVALGYGFGLSAT
+1146 TANVALGNGFGLSAT

-1166 SENKDP
+1166 SENRDP
-1172 LEPNYGGSLPY
+1172 LEPIYGGPLPF
-1183 IPKNSGQIAL
+1183 IPQNSGQIAL

-1200 VKATVAANYIGE
+1200 VKTTLAANYVGE
-1212 RDGDDLGTKLDDYW
+1212 RDGDRFGTRLDDYW
-1226 SLDAHLIWE
+1226 SLDAHLVWE
-1235 PFDKRIAL
+1235 PFDKRIEL

>member
-1 MDKGEVGYGVE
+1 M
-12 IMWGWSKYISRA
+12 SA
-24 GVALA
+24 LLACPVAAEPLQR
-29 LALPCFSSPATADPV
+29 PTPA
-44 QRATPVAGSV
+44 AGSV

-61 EVRFIDVSD
+61 EVRFVDVSN
-70 WRVVDLHQDLLTGD
+70 WRVVDLNQDLLDGD
-84 VLRTNANGQLAIVF
+84 VLRTNATGQLAILF
-98 SDHTQVRLGRNS
+98 SDHTQIRLGRNS
-110 SLQVKRMATS
+110 ALQVKKMSAT

-128 SGTIWARAERG
+128 SGTIWARAQRG

-160 MTVKGD
+160 MTVDGAR
-166 QTSMIVLEGRVAL
+166 TSMIVLEGRVAL
-179 SNPQGSVEVNQGEGA
+179 SNPQGSVEVNEGEGA
-194 VATIGQAPHKLIDVN
+194 VATIGQAPHKLISVN

-248 LPPERRTTEDWLE
+248 LPPERRSIEDWLE
-261 LAEVQSAFDGRQT
+261 LAEVQSAFDGRQA

-281 IRGRKLT
+281 IRSRKLT

-309 GDAAKLFQKALP
+309 GDAARLFQKALP
-321 HLDPTRRNMAQYG
+321 HLDPTRRTMARYG

-345 HAEHPPANTA
+345 HAEPPPANTT

-392 LPAIRAQLAQLIDD
+392 LPAVRAQLAQLVDD
-406 REQMKEAI
+406 REQIKEAI

-424 PMALSARASYRA
+424 PMALSARAGYKA
-436 VYESDINGALADLNR
+436 AYESDINGALADLNR

-466 GLLQGSRDA
+466 GLLQSSRDA
-475 NDEAEK
+475 NGEAEK

-493 PVPHANLAILYLDQA
+493 PLLHANLSILYLDQG

-529 ALLARGRYYLQSGEK
+529 ALLARGRYYLQSGER

-574 KGDRIPSE
+574 KGDRLPSE
-582 QALDNANRIDDDDP
+582 QALDNANRLDDNDP

-610 DADSAIRNA
+610 NSDGAIANA
-619 QDFLRRSRA
+619 QEFLRRSRA
-628 RGGDYSGLGANA
+628 RGGDFSGLGANA

-646 NDAFRLQGLDAWGRY
+646 NNAFRLQGLDAWGRY
-661 YGDAVFDPFEG
+661 YGDAVFDPFKG
-672 SGYIDQSIKGS
+672 SGYVDQSIKGS

-694 DDNVIQNRGNAS
+694 DDNVIQNRNNAS

-760 QGYSNATIPISFFG
+760 QGYSNATIPISFYG
-774 NLTWEELALDGNYRD
+774 NLTWEELALDGDYRN
-789 FGGYATDNKL
+789 FGGYATENKL
-799 LGGNGYITATVT
+799 LGGNGYLTATVT

-838 STILNVNVFDPI
+838 STILNVGVFDPI
-850 LTPFF
+850 LTPIL

-866 YRTQTNSSELT
+866 YRTQINSAEVTS
-877 NAGVGW
+877 AGVGW

-925 GDIRPFGQTSRETEA
+925 GDIRPFGQTSRETES
-940 QAYIAALSH
+940 QAYIAALGH

-967 DSSAKTYFHL
+967 NTSLKTYFHL
-977 EDIIPG
+977 DDVIPG

-991 PTETDAR
+991 PTETETR

-1021 LFATRM
+1021 LFATRLE
-1027 SGDGVDV
+1027 GDGVDV
-1034 SRFEPRF
+1034 SRLEPRF
-1041 GLAWSPVQNHW
+1041 GLAWAPTQNHW
-1052 LRAAFMRQSVDTGVP
+1052 LRAAFMRQSLDTGVP
-1067 TLAPIGILGLQP
+1067 TLAPIGILGLQA
-1079 NQFSVGTEGYTD
+1079 NQFSVSAEGYAD
-1091 TVALQ
+1091 TAAFQ
-1096 WDAEWTDRLFTSVE
+1096 WDAEWTDNFFTSVE

-1130 IDSLPLSRGS
+1130 IESLPLSRGT

-1146 TGNVALGYGFGLSAT
+1146 TANVALGAGFGLSAT

-1172 LEPNYGGSLPY
+1172 LEPNFGGNLPY
-1183 IPKNSGQIAL
+1183 IPRNSGQVAL

-1200 VKATVAANYIGE
+1200 VKTTIAANYIGE

-1253 EFEITPGVPGWGR
+1253 DFEVTPGVPGWGR
-1266 AFKGTLKVR
+1266 AFKGTLKIR

>member
-1 MDKGEVGYGVE
+1 MRGYSSNICRVG
-12 IMWGWSKYISRA
+12 M
-24 GVALA
+24 ALA
-29 LALPCFSSPATADPV
+29 FAVPGFGVPAMADPV

-70 WRVVDLHQDLLTGD
+70 WRIVDINQDLLSGD

-110 SLQVKRMATS
+110 SLQVKKMAAS

-160 MTVKGD
+160 MTVEGAK
-166 QTSMIVLEGRVAL
+166 TSMIVLEGRVAL
-179 SNPQGSVEVNQGEGA
+179 SNPQGSVEVSEGEGA
-194 VATIGQAPHKLIDVN
+194 VATIGQAPTKIISVN

-221 LRDGFGLMPTSPL
+221 LRDGFDLMPTSPL

-261 LAEVQSAFDGRQT
+261 LAEVQSAFDGRQA
-274 AAATLQN
+274 AAATLQK

-288 VAQQARVDLLDA
+288 IAQQARIDLIDA

-309 GDAAKLFQKALP
+309 GDAARLFQKALP
-321 HLDPTRRNMAQYG
+321 YLDPTRRNMAQFG

-345 HAEHPPANTA
+345 HAEQPPANTT
-355 GPYGAIMQAYTAGF
+355 GPYGAIMEAYTTGF
-369 LENPRAALEIIRKA
+369 LKNPRAAIEIIKKA

-392 LPAIRAQLAQLIDD
+392 LPAVRAQLAELTDD
-406 REQMKEAI
+406 REQMKAAI

-424 PMALSARASYRA
+424 PMALSARAGYKA
-436 VYESDINGALADLNR
+436 TYESDIDGALADLNR
-451 AIELAPGASGTLNSL
+451 AIALAPGASGTLNSL
-466 GLLQGSRDA
+466 GLLQSSRDA
-475 NDEAEK
+475 NGEAEK

-493 PVPHANLAILYLDQA
+493 PLLHANLSILYLDQG

-523 DPSFDI
+523 DPSFDL
-529 ALLARGRYYLQSGEK
+529 ALLARGRYYLQTGERE
-544 DKALEDL
+544 KALADL

-559 AHSQSQLMLAAAHYE
+559 GHSQSQLMLAAAHYE
-574 KGDRIPSE
+574 KGDRIPSQ
-582 QALDNANRIDDDDP
+582 QALDNADRLDDNDP
-596 VISAFRTA
+596 AISSFRTA

-610 DADSAIRNA
+610 DADGAIRNA
-619 QDFLRRSRA
+619 QEYLRRSRA
-628 RGGDYSGLGANA
+628 RGGDYGSLGANA

-646 NDAFRLQGLDAWGRY
+646 NNAFRLQGLDAWGRY
-661 YGDAVFDPFEG
+661 YGDAVFDPFKG
-672 SGYIDQSIKGS
+672 TGYIDQSIKGS

-694 DDNVIQNRGNAS
+694 DDNIIQNRGNAS

-716 LSPHMLS
+716 ISPHMLS
-723 GRSRSAS
+723 GRSRSAT

-753 RIGEAEI
+753 RIGEADI
-760 QGYSNATIPISFFG
+760 QGYSNETIPISFYG
-774 NLTWEELALDGNYRD
+774 NLTWEELALDRDYRD
-789 FGGYATDNKL
+789 FGGVQTDNKL
-799 LGGNGYITATVT
+799 LSANGYMTATVT
-811 PDDRV
+811 PDDRL
-816 VAYFNHAKNDG
+816 VAFVNHGKNDG
-827 TLNALSTDPTL
+827 SLSALSSNTAFMEL
-838 STILNVNVFDPI
+838 VFGVRFP
-850 LTPFF
+850 
-855 GIPPAPDELPL
+855 LPL
-866 YRTQTNSSELT
+866 YTTQETIAET
-877 NAGVGW
+877 TYAGIGW
-883 SHTFAYENILN
+883 SHTFAYENVLN
-894 GALLYQETKSKTS
+894 GALLYSGSKSNTDNALDVDVDPLFFRTGVPFIIPFSDVTQETESNT
-907 FDLSYDWSD
+907 Y
-916 VPFFSVPGS
+916 VG
-925 GDIRPFGQTSRETEA
+925 
-940 QAYIAALSH
+940 ALSH
-949 SIGDG
+949 SIGAG
-954 PLTWRYGVEGGWI
+954 PLTWRYGIEGGWM
-967 DSSAKTYFHL
+967 DVSSTVDATL
-977 EDIIPG
+977 L
-983 FIDGVTDG
+983 GVTAPPDH
-991 PTETDAR
+991 TENTID
-998 TNIGRAYIDL
+998 IGRAYVDV

-1013 PDLKGEYA
+1013 PNLKGEYA
-1021 LFATRM
+1021 LFATRLE
-1027 SGDGVDV
+1027 GEGIDIT
-1034 SRFEPRF
+1034 RLEPRF
-1041 GLAWSPVQNHW
+1041 GLAWTPIENHW
-1052 LRAAFMRQSVDTGVP
+1052 LRAAFMRQSFDTTVP
-1067 TLAPIGILGLQP
+1067 TLSPVGILGLQA
-1079 NQFSVGTEGYTD
+1079 NQFSTNPQGYTD

-1096 WDAEWTDRLFTSVE
+1096 WDAEWTDRFFTSVE

-1118 FSIDLPLIALPA
+1118 FSVDFPLI
-1130 IDSLPLSRGS
+1130 SLPSDTSLPISRGR

-1146 TGNVALGYGFGLSAT
+1146 TANVALGNGFGLSAT

-1166 SENKDP
+1166 SENRDP
-1172 LEPNYGGSLPY
+1172 LEPIYGGPLPF
-1183 IPKNSGQIAL
+1183 IPQNSGQIAL

-1200 VKATVAANYIGE
+1200 VKTTLAANYVGE
-1212 RDGDDLGTKLDDYW
+1212 RDGDRFGTRLDDYW
-1226 SLDAHLIWE
+1226 SLDAHLVWE
-1235 PFDKRIAL
+1235 PFDKRIEL

>member
-1 MDKGEVGYGVE
+1 MSGLRSVLCA
-12 IMWGWSKYISRA
+12 STS
-24 GVALA
+24 LA
-29 LALPCFSSPATADPV
+29 LMSTLLSFPVAAEPV
-44 QRATPVAGSV
+44 QRSTPVAGSV

-61 EVRFIDVSD
+61 EVRFVDVTN
-70 WRVVDLHQDLLTGD
+70 WRVVDLNQDLLDGD
-84 VLRTNANGQLAIVF
+84 VLRTNATGQLAILF
-98 SDHTQVRLGRNS
+98 SDHTQIRLGRNS
-110 SLQVKRMATS
+110 ALQVKKMSAT

-128 SGTIWARAERG
+128 SGTIWARAQRG

-160 MTVKGD
+160 MTVEGAR
-166 QTSMIVLEGRVAL
+166 TSMIVLEGRVSL
-179 SNPQGSVEVNQGEGA
+179 TNPQGSVDVNEGEGA
-194 VATIGQAPHKLIDVN
+194 VATIGQAPHKLISVN

-248 LPPERRTTEDWLE
+248 LPPGRRTTEDWLE
-261 LAEVQSAFDGRQT
+261 LAEVQSAFDGRQA

-281 IRGRKLT
+281 IRGRKLS

-309 GDAAKLFQKALP
+309 GDAAKLFARALP

-339 SLADPA
+339 SLADPS
-345 HAEHPPANTA
+345 HFEPPPANTT
-355 GPYGAIMQAYTAGF
+355 GPYGAIMQAYTTGF
-369 LENPRAALEIIRKA
+369 LENPRAAIEIIRKA

-406 REQMKEAI
+406 RAQMKEAAD
-414 ERSLALDPDH
+414 RSLSLDPDH
-424 PMALSARASYRA
+424 PMALAARAGYRA
-436 VYESDINGALADLNR
+436 AYESDINGALADLNR

-466 GLLQGSRDA
+466 GLLQSSRDA
-475 NDEAEK
+475 NGEAEE

-493 PVPHANLAILYLDQA
+493 PLLHANLAILYLDQA

-529 ALLARGRYYLQSGEK
+529 ALLARGRYYLQTGER

-559 AHSQSQLMLAAAHYE
+559 GHSQSQLMLAAAHYE
-574 KGDRIPSE
+574 KGDRLPSE
-582 QALDNANRIDDDDP
+582 QALDNANRLDDNDP

-610 DADSAIRNA
+610 NADGAIANA
-619 QDFLRRSRA
+619 QEFLRRSRA
-628 RGGDYSGLGANA
+628 RGGDFSGLGANA

-646 NDAFRLQGLDAWGRY
+646 NNAFRLQGLDAWGRY
-661 YGDAVFDPFEG
+661 YGDAVFDPFKG
-672 SGYIDQSIKGS
+672 SSYIDQSIKGS

-694 DDNVIQNRGNAS
+694 DDNIIQNRGNAS

-716 LSPHMLS
+716 LSPHVLS
-723 GRSRSAS
+723 GRSRAAT

-735 FIEGSLGGGI
+735 FIEGSVGGGI

-753 RIGEAEI
+753 RTGEADI
-760 QGYSNATIPISFFG
+760 QGYSNSTIPISFYG
-774 NLTWEELALDGNYRD
+774 NLTWEELALDGTYSS
-789 FGGYATDNKL
+789 FGGYATENKL

-816 VAYFNHAKNDG
+816 VAYVNHAKNDG
-827 TLNALSTDPTL
+827 TLNALSQGTALTDFLNLFGAGLPDIVTSQY
-838 STILNVNVFDPI
+838 STRLVDAEI
-850 LTPFF
+850 
-855 GIPPAPDELPL
+855 
-866 YRTQTNSSELT
+866 T
-877 NAGVGW
+877 NAGIGW
-883 SHTFAYENILN
+883 SHTFGYENILN
-894 GALLYQETKSKTS
+894 GAILYSETKSKTEN
-907 FDLSYDWSD
+907 FLSVDDAPLFGLPDPD
-916 VPFFSVPGS
+916 VIPFLDGTEE
-925 GDIRPFGQTSRETEA
+925 TSSKT
-940 QAYIAALSH
+940 YIGALSH
-949 SIGDG
+949 SIGNG
-954 PLTWRYGVEGGWI
+954 PLTWRYGIEGGWI
-967 DSSAKTYFHL
+967 DGSTTTSSRLHELFPRFPVLPAT
-977 EDIIPG
+977 
-983 FIDGVTDG
+983 TDG
-991 PTETDAR
+991 PNTVSNTV
-998 TNIGRAYIDL
+998 NIGRAYIDV
-1008 LHEIT
+1008 LHDIT

-1021 LFATRM
+1021 LFGTRM
-1027 SGDGVDV
+1027 EGDGVDI
-1034 SRFEPRF
+1034 SRLEPRF
-1041 GLAWSPVQNHW
+1041 GLAWAPVQNHW
-1052 LRAAFMRQSVDTGVP
+1052 LRAAFMRQSLDLGVP
-1067 TLAPIGILGLQP
+1067 TLAPIGILGLQA
-1079 NQFSVGTEGYTD
+1079 NQFSVSAEGYAD
-1091 TVALQ
+1091 TAAFQ
-1096 WDAEWTDRLFTSVE
+1096 WDAEWTDKFFTSVE

-1130 IDSLPLSRGS
+1130 IESLPLSRGS

-1146 TGNVALGYGFGLSAT
+1146 TANVALGAGFGLSAT

-1172 LEPNYGGSLPY
+1172 GTLNFGGNLPY
-1183 IPKNSGQIAL
+1183 IPQNSGQIAL

-1212 RDGDDLGTKLDDYW
+1212 RHGDDIGTKLDDYW

-1253 EFEITPGVPGWGR
+1253 DFEITPGVPGWGR
-1266 AFKGTLKVR
+1266 AFKGSLKIR

>member
-1 MDKGEVGYGVE
+1 M
-12 IMWGWSKYISRA
+12 STLLSFP
-24 GVALA
+24 VAAEPL
-29 LALPCFSSPATADPV
+29 
-44 QRATPVAGSV
+44 QRPTPVAGSV

-61 EVRFIDVSD
+61 EVRFVDVSN
-70 WRVVDLHQDLLTGD
+70 WRVVDLNQDLLDGD
-84 VLRTNANGQLAIVF
+84 VLRTNATGQLAILF
-98 SDHTQVRLGRNS
+98 SDHTQIRLGRNS
-110 SLQVKRMATS
+110 ALQVKKMSQT

-128 SGTIWARAERG
+128 SGTIWARAQRG

-160 MTVKGD
+160 MTVEGAK
-166 QTSMIVLEGRVAL
+166 TSMIVLEGRVSL
-179 SNPQGSVEVNQGEGA
+179 SNPQGSVDVNEGEGA
-194 VATIGQAPHKLIDVN
+194 VATIGQAPHKLISVN

-248 LPPERRTTEDWLE
+248 LPPERRTIEDWLE
-261 LAEVQSAFDGRQT
+261 LAEVQSAFDGRQA
-274 AAATLQN
+274 AAATLRN

-345 HAEHPPANTA
+345 HAEPPPANTT
-355 GPYGAIMQAYTAGF
+355 GPYGAIMEAYTAGF

-383 EQRYPDDPT
+383 EQHYPDDPT
-392 LPAIRAQLAQLIDD
+392 LPAVRAQLAQLIDD
-406 REQMKEAI
+406 RNQMKEAF

-424 PMALSARASYRA
+424 PMALAARAGYKA
-436 VYESDINGALADLNR
+436 AYESDINGALADLNR
-451 AIELAPGASGTLNSL
+451 AIKLAPGASGTLNSL
-466 GLLQGSRDA
+466 GLLQSSRDA
-475 NDEAEK
+475 NGEAEE

-493 PVPHANLAILYLDQA
+493 PLLHANLSILYLDQG

-523 DPSFDI
+523 DPSFDL
-529 ALLARGRYYLQSGEK
+529 ALLARGRYYLQTGER

-574 KGDRIPSE
+574 KGDRPPSE

-596 VISAFRTA
+596 AISAFRTA

-610 DADSAIRNA
+610 NADGAIANA
-619 QDFLRRSRA
+619 QEFLRRSRA
-628 RGGDYSGLGANA
+628 RGGDFSGLGANQ

-646 NDAFRLQGLDAWGRY
+646 NNAFRLQGLDAWGRY
-661 YGDAVFDPFEG
+661 YGDAVFDPFKG

-694 DDNVIQNRGNAS
+694 DDNIILNRTNAS

-723 GRSRSAS
+723 GRSRAAT

-735 FIEGSLGGGI
+735 FIEGSVGGGV

-753 RIGEAEI
+753 RTGEADI
-760 QGYSNATIPISFFG
+760 QGYSNATIPISFYG
-774 NLTWEELALDGNYRD
+774 NLTWEELALDGTYSS

-799 LGGNGYITATVT
+799 LGGNGYVTATVT

-816 VAYFNHAKNDG
+816 VAYVNHAKNDG
-827 TLNALSTDPTL
+827 TLNALSQGTALTDF
-838 STILNVNVFDPI
+838 LN
-850 LTPFF
+850 LF
-855 GIPPAPDELPL
+855 GAGLPAIVTSQYSDRLIDAEI
-866 YRTQTNSSELT
+866 T
-877 NAGVGW
+877 NAGIGW
-883 SHTFAYENILN
+883 SHTFSYENVVN
-894 GALLYQETKSKTS
+894 GAFLYSETKSKTDN
-907 FDLSYDWSD
+907 FLRVDDAPLFGLPDPEII
-916 VPFFSVPGS
+916 PFLDG
-925 GDIRPFGQTSRETEA
+925 TEESSSKT
-940 QAYIAALSH
+940 YIGALSH
-949 SIGDG
+949 SIGNG
-954 PLTWRYGVEGGWI
+954 PLTWRYGIEGGWI
-967 DSSAKTYFHL
+967 DGSTTTSSRLHELF
-977 EDIIPG
+977 PG
-983 FIDGVTDG
+983 VPVFPETTDG
-991 PTETDAR
+991 PNTVSNTV
-998 TNIGRAYIDL
+998 NIGRAYIDV
-1008 LHEIT
+1008 LHDIT

-1021 LFATRM
+1021 LFGTRM
-1027 SGDGVDV
+1027 EGAGVDI
-1034 SRFEPRF
+1034 SRLEPRF
-1041 GLAWSPVQNHW
+1041 GLAWAPSQNQW
-1052 LRAAFMRQSVDTGVP
+1052 LRAAFMRQSLDLGVP
-1067 TLAPIGILGLQP
+1067 TLAPIGILGLQA
-1079 NQFSVGTEGYTD
+1079 NQFSVSAEGYAD
-1091 TVALQ
+1091 TAAFQ
-1096 WDAEWTDRLFTSVE
+1096 WDAEWTDKFFTSVE

-1130 IDSLPLSRGS
+1130 VESLPLSRGS
-1140 IDRAAV
+1140 VDRAAV
-1146 TGNVALGYGFGLSAT
+1146 TANVALGAGFGLSAT

-1172 LEPNYGGSLPY
+1172 GTLNYGGNLPY
-1183 IPKNSGQIAL
+1183 IPTNSGQIAL

-1253 EFEITPGVPGWGR
+1253 DFEITPGVPGWGR
-1266 AFKGTLKVR
+1266 AFKGTLKIR

>member
-1 MDKGEVGYGVE
+1 M
-12 IMWGWSKYISRA
+12 SA
-24 GVALA
+24 LLAFPVAAEPL
-29 LALPCFSSPATADPV
+29 
-44 QRATPVAGSV
+44 QRPTPVAGSV

-61 EVRFIDVSD
+61 EVRFVDVTN
-70 WRVVDLHQDLLTGD
+70 WRVVDLNQDLLDGD
-84 VLRTNANGQLAIVF
+84 VLRTNATGQLAILF
-98 SDHTQVRLGRNS
+98 SDHTQIRLGRNS
-110 SLQVKRMATS
+110 ALQVKKMSQT

-128 SGTIWARAERG
+128 SGTIWARAQRG

-160 MTVKGD
+160 MTVDGAK
-166 QTSMIVLEGRVAL
+166 TSMIVLEGRVAL
-179 SNPQGSVEVNQGEGA
+179 SNPQGSVEVNEGEGA
-194 VATIGQAPHKLIDVN
+194 VATIGQAPHKIISVN

-221 LRDGFGLMPTSPL
+221 LRDGFDLMPTSPL

-248 LPPERRTTEDWLE
+248 LPAERRTTEDWLE
-261 LAEVQSAFDGRQT
+261 LAEVQSAFDGRQA

-281 IRGRKLT
+281 IRGRRLT
-288 VAQQARVDLLDA
+288 VAQQARVDLIDA

-345 HAEHPPANTA
+345 HAEPPPANAT
-355 GPYGAIMQAYTAGF
+355 GPYGAIMEAYTAGF
-369 LENPRAALEIIRKA
+369 LENPRAAIEIIRKA
-383 EQRYPDDPT
+383 EKRYPDDPT
-392 LPAIRAQLAQLIDD
+392 LPAVRAQLAELTDD

-424 PMALSARASYRA
+424 PMALAARAGYKA
-436 VYESDINGALADLNR
+436 TYESDINGALADLNR
-451 AIELAPGASGTLNSL
+451 AIELAPGGSSTLNSL
-466 GLLQGSRDA
+466 GLLQSSRDA
-475 NDEAEK
+475 NGEAEK
-481 AFKKAIE
+481 AFKRAIE

-493 PVPHANLAILYLDQA
+493 PLLHANLAIFYLDQA

-523 DPSFDI
+523 DPSFDL
-529 ALLARGRYYLQSGEK
+529 ALLARGRYYLQIGER
-544 DKALEDL
+544 DKALDDL

-574 KGDRIPSE
+574 KGDRLPSE

-596 VISAFRTA
+596 AIAAFRTA

-610 DADSAIRNA
+610 NADGAISNA

-628 RGGDYSGLGANA
+628 RGGDFSGLGANQ

-646 NDAFRLQGLDAWGRY
+646 NNAFRLQGLDAWGRY
-661 YGDAVFDPFEG
+661 YGDAVFDPFKG

-683 IFPFVNATSFS
+683 IFPFVNATNFS
-694 DDNVIQNRGNAS
+694 DDNVIQYRNNAS

-723 GRSRSAS
+723 GRSRAAT

-735 FIEGSLGGGI
+735 FIEGSVGGGV
-745 NSVDGHTR
+745 NTVDGHTR

-760 QGYSNATIPISFFG
+760 QGYSNSTIPISFYG
-774 NLTWEELALDGNYRD
+774 NLSWEELALDGDYRD
-789 FGGYATDNKL
+789 FGGYATENNL
-799 LGGNGYITATVT
+799 LGGNGYLTATVT

-838 STILNVNVFDPI
+838 STILNEGLFFPI
-850 LTPFF
+850 F
-855 GIPPAPDELPL
+855 GAAGPLAPDELPL
-866 YRTQTNSSELT
+866 YTTRISSTNLT
-877 NAGVGW
+877 SAGVGW
-883 SHTFAYENILN
+883 SHTFSYENVLN
-894 GALLYQETKSKTS
+894 GALLYMETGAKTTN
-907 FDLSYDWSD
+907 DLQVDWAD
-916 VPFFSVPGS
+916 VPFLGGPGT
-925 GDIRPFGQTSRETEA
+925 DIRPFGQTSEETESK
-940 QAYIAALSH
+940 AYIAALSH

-967 DSSAKTYFHL
+967 DSSRKTYFHL
-977 EDIIPG
+977 DDVIPG
-983 FIDGVTDG
+983 LIDGVTDG
-991 PTETDAR
+991 PNETDTR
-998 TNIGRAYIDL
+998 TNIGRAYVDV
-1008 LHEIT
+1008 LHDIT

-1021 LFATRM
+1021 LFGTRLE
-1027 SGDGVDV
+1027 GDGVDV
-1034 SRFEPRF
+1034 SRLEPRF
-1041 GLAWSPVQNHW
+1041 GLAWAPAQNHW
-1052 LRAAFMRQSVDTGVP
+1052 LRAAFMRQSLDTGVP
-1067 TLAPIGILGLQP
+1067 TLAPIGILGLQA
-1079 NQFSVGTEGYTD
+1079 NQFSVSAEGYAD
-1091 TVALQ
+1091 TAAFQ
-1096 WDAEWTDRLFTSVE
+1096 WDAEWTDSFFTSVE

-1130 IDSLPLSRGS
+1130 VESLSLSRGT
-1140 IDRAAV
+1140 IDRAGITA
-1146 TGNVALGYGFGLSAT
+1146 NVALGNGFGLSAT

-1172 LEPNYGGSLPY
+1172 LEPNFGGTLPY
-1183 IPKNSGQIAL
+1183 IPRNSGQIAL
-1193 TWVNEAK
+1193 TWVSEAK

-1253 EFEITPGVPGWGR
+1253 DFEITPGVPGWGR
-1266 AFKGTLKVR
+1266 AFKGTLKIR

>member
-1 MDKGEVGYGVE
+1 MLGRWKN
-12 IMWGWSKYISRA
+12 ICRA

-29 LALPCFSSPATADPV
+29 LVLPGFSPAAADPV

-61 EVRFIDVSD
+61 EVRFIDVSN
-70 WRVVDLHQDLLTGD
+70 WRVVDINQDLLTGD

-110 SLQVKRMATS
+110 SLQVKKMAAS
-120 GDTILNLQ
+120 GDTTLELQ

-160 MTVKGD
+160 MTVEGNK
-166 QTSMIVLEGRVAL
+166 TSMIVLEGRVAL
-179 SNPQGSVEVNQGEGA
+179 SNPQGSVEVNEGEGA
-194 VATIGQAPHKLIDVN
+194 VATIGQAPSKIISVN

-221 LRDGFGLMPTSPL
+221 LRDGFDLMPTSPL

-261 LAEVQSAFDGRQT
+261 LAEVQSAFDGRQA

-288 VAQQARVDLLDA
+288 TAQQARVDLIDA

-345 HAEHPPANTA
+345 HDEQPPANTT
-355 GPYGAIMQAYTAGF
+355 GPYGAIMEAYTTGF
-369 LENPRAALEIIRKA
+369 LKNPRAALEIIKKA

-392 LPAIRAQLAQLIDD
+392 LPAVRAQLAELSDD

-414 ERSLALDPDH
+414 ERSLSLDPDH
-424 PMALSARASYRA
+424 PIALSARAGYKAS
-436 VYESDINGALADLNR
+436 YESDINGALADLNR
-451 AIELAPGASGTLNSL
+451 AIALAPGASGTLNSL
-466 GLLQGSRDA
+466 GLLQSSRDA
-475 NDEAEK
+475 NGEAEK

-493 PVPHANLAILYLDQA
+493 PLLHANLAILYLDQA

-523 DPSFDI
+523 DPSFDH
-529 ALLARGRYYLQSGEK
+529 ALLARGRYYLQSGER
-544 DKALEDL
+544 DKALQDL

-559 AHSQSQLMLAAAHYE
+559 AHSQSQFMLAAAHYE
-574 KGDRIPSE
+574 KGDRLPSE
-582 QALDNANRIDDDDP
+582 QALDNANRLDDDDP
-596 VISAFRTA
+596 VISSFRTA
-604 VDIDDY
+604 IDIDDY
-610 DADSAIRNA
+610 DSDGAIRNA
-619 QDFLRRSRA
+619 QEFLRRSRA

-661 YGDAVFDPFEG
+661 YGDAVFDPFNG
-672 SGYIDQSIKGS
+672 TGYIDQSIKGS

-694 DDNVIQNRGNAS
+694 DDNIIQNRGNAS

-723 GRSRSAS
+723 GRSRSVT

-753 RIGEAEI
+753 RIGEADI
-760 QGYSNATIPISFFG
+760 QGYSNETIPISFYG
-774 NLTWEELALDGNYRD
+774 NLTWEELALDRDYRD
-789 FGGYATDNKL
+789 FGGVQTDNKL
-799 LGGNGYITATVT
+799 LSANGYLTATVT

-816 VAYFNHAKNDG
+816 VAFVNHGKNDG
-827 TLNALSTDPTL
+827 TLNALSSNTGFMEL
-838 STILNVNVFDPI
+838 VFRVPI
-850 LTPFF
+850 P
-855 GIPPAPDELPL
+855 LPL
-866 YRTQTNSSELT
+866 YTTEETVRESTY
-877 NAGVGW
+877 AGIGW
-883 SHTFAYENILN
+883 SHTFAYENVLN
-894 GALLYQETKSKTS
+894 GALLYSGSKSNTSSVLDVDLDPVFIGRGVPFIIPFTNVTQETES
-907 FDLSYDWSD
+907 
-916 VPFFSVPGS
+916 
-925 GDIRPFGQTSRETEA
+925 QT
-940 QAYIAALSH
+940 YIGALSH
-949 SIGDG
+949 SIGAG
-954 PLTWRYGVEGGWI
+954 PLTFRYGIEGGWMDASSTVDATLLGLTAPTDRTENTI
-967 DSSAKTYFHL
+967 D
-977 EDIIPG
+977 
-983 FIDGVTDG
+983 
-991 PTETDAR
+991 
-998 TNIGRAYIDL
+998 IGRGYIDV

-1021 LFATRM
+1021 LFATRLE
-1027 SGDGVDV
+1027 GDGIDIT
-1034 SRFEPRF
+1034 RLEPRF
-1041 GLAWSPVQNHW
+1041 GLAWAPVQNHW
-1052 LRAAFMRQSVDTGVP
+1052 LRAAFMRQSFDIGIP
-1067 TLAPIGILGLQP
+1067 TLAPIGVLGLQA
-1079 NQFSVGTEGYTD
+1079 NQFSANPQGYTD

-1096 WDAEWTDRLFTSVE
+1096 WDAEWTDRFFTSVE

-1118 FSIDLPLIALPA
+1118 FSIDFPLI
-1130 IDSLPLSRGS
+1130 SLPSDTSLPISRGS

-1146 TGNVALGYGFGLSAT
+1146 TANVVLGHGFGLSAT

-1166 SENKDP
+1166 SENRDP
-1172 LEPNYGGSLPY
+1172 LEPIYGGPLPF
-1183 IPKNSGQIAL
+1183 IPQNSGQIAL

-1212 RDGDDLGTKLDDYW
+1212 RDGDRFGTKLDDYW
-1226 SLDAHLIWE
+1226 SLDAHLVWE
-1235 PFDKRIAL
+1235 PFDKRIEL

-1253 EFEITPGVPGWGR
+1253 DFEITPGVPGWGR
-1266 AFKGTLKVR
+1266 AFKGTFKVR

>member
-1 MDKGEVGYGVE
+1 MSGLRSVLCA
-12 IMWGWSKYISRA
+12 STS
-24 GVALA
+24 LA
-29 LALPCFSSPATADPV
+29 LMSTLLSFPVAAEPV
-44 QRATPVAGSV
+44 QRSTPVAGSV

-61 EVRFIDVSD
+61 EVRFVDVTN
-70 WRVVDLHQDLLTGD
+70 WRVVDLNQDLLDGD
-84 VLRTNANGQLAIVF
+84 VLRTNATGQLAILF
-98 SDHTQVRLGRNS
+98 SDHTQIRLGRNS
-110 SLQVKRMATS
+110 ALQVKKMSAT

-128 SGTIWARAERG
+128 SGTIWARAQRG

-160 MTVKGD
+160 MTVEGAK
-166 QTSMIVLEGRVAL
+166 TSMIVLEGRVSL
-179 SNPQGSVEVNQGEGA
+179 TNPQGSVDVNEGEGA
-194 VATIGQAPHKLIDVN
+194 VATIGQAPHKLISVN

-248 LPPERRTTEDWLE
+248 LPPGRRTTEDWLE
-261 LAEVQSAFDGRQT
+261 LAEVQSAFDGRQA

-281 IRGRKLT
+281 IRGRKLS

-309 GDAAKLFQKALP
+309 DDAAKLFARALP

-339 SLADPA
+339 SLADPS
-345 HAEHPPANTA
+345 HFEPPPANTT
-355 GPYGAIMQAYTAGF
+355 GPYGAIMQAYTTGF
-369 LENPRAALEIIRKA
+369 LENPRAAIEIIRKA

-406 REQMKEAI
+406 RAQMKEAAD
-414 ERSLALDPDH
+414 RSLSLDPDH
-424 PMALSARASYRA
+424 PMALAARAGYRA
-436 VYESDINGALADLNR
+436 AYESDINGALADLNR

-466 GLLQGSRDA
+466 GLLQSSRDA
-475 NDEAEK
+475 NGEAEE

-493 PVPHANLAILYLDQA
+493 PLLHANLAILYLDQA

-529 ALLARGRYYLQSGEK
+529 ALLARGRYYLQTGER

-559 AHSQSQLMLAAAHYE
+559 GHSQSQLMLAAAHYE
-574 KGDRIPSE
+574 KGDRLPSE
-582 QALDNANRIDDDDP
+582 QALDNANRLDDNDP

-610 DADSAIRNA
+610 NADGAIANA
-619 QDFLRRSRA
+619 QEFLRRSRA
-628 RGGDYSGLGANA
+628 RGGDFSGLGANA

-646 NDAFRLQGLDAWGRY
+646 NNAFRLQGLDAWGRY
-661 YGDAVFDPFEG
+661 YGDAVFDPFKG
-672 SGYIDQSIKGS
+672 SSYIDQSIKGS

-694 DDNVIQNRGNAS
+694 DDNIIQNRGNAS

-716 LSPHMLS
+716 LSPHVLS
-723 GRSRSAS
+723 GRSRAAT

-735 FIEGSLGGGI
+735 FIEGSVGGGI

-753 RIGEAEI
+753 RTGEADI
-760 QGYSNATIPISFFG
+760 QGYSNSTIPISFYG
-774 NLTWEELALDGNYRD
+774 NLTWEELALDGTYSS
-789 FGGYATDNKL
+789 FGGYATENKL

-816 VAYFNHAKNDG
+816 VAYVNHAKNDG
-827 TLNALSTDPTL
+827 TLNALSQGTALTDFLNLFGAGLPDIVTSQY
-838 STILNVNVFDPI
+838 STRLVDAEI
-850 LTPFF
+850 
-855 GIPPAPDELPL
+855 
-866 YRTQTNSSELT
+866 T
-877 NAGVGW
+877 NAGIGW
-883 SHTFAYENILN
+883 SHTFGYENILN
-894 GALLYQETKSKTS
+894 GAILYSETKSKTEN
-907 FDLSYDWSD
+907 FLSVDDAPLFGLPDPD
-916 VPFFSVPGS
+916 VIPFLDGTEE
-925 GDIRPFGQTSRETEA
+925 TSSKT
-940 QAYIAALSH
+940 YIGALSH
-949 SIGDG
+949 SIGNG
-954 PLTWRYGVEGGWI
+954 PLTWRYGIEGGWI
-967 DSSAKTYFHL
+967 DGSTTTSSRLHELFPRFPVLPAT
-977 EDIIPG
+977 
-983 FIDGVTDG
+983 TDG
-991 PTETDAR
+991 PNTVSNTV
-998 TNIGRAYIDL
+998 NIGRAYIDV
-1008 LHEIT
+1008 LHDIT

-1021 LFATRM
+1021 LFGTRM
-1027 SGDGVDV
+1027 EGDGVDI
-1034 SRFEPRF
+1034 SRLEPRF
-1041 GLAWSPVQNHW
+1041 GLAWAPVQNHW
-1052 LRAAFMRQSVDTGVP
+1052 LRAAFMRQSLDLGVP
-1067 TLAPIGILGLQP
+1067 TLAPIGILGLQA
-1079 NQFSVGTEGYTD
+1079 NQFSVSAEGYAD
-1091 TVALQ
+1091 TAAFQ
-1096 WDAEWTDRLFTSVE
+1096 WDAEWTDKFFTSVE

-1130 IDSLPLSRGS
+1130 IESLPLSRGS

-1146 TGNVALGYGFGLSAT
+1146 TANVALGAGFGLSAT

-1172 LEPNYGGSLPY
+1172 GTLNFGGNLPY
-1183 IPKNSGQIAL
+1183 IPQNSGQIAL

-1212 RDGDDLGTKLDDYW
+1212 RHGDDIGTKLDDYW

-1243 EAAAYNLLDE
+1243 EAAAYNLLAED
-1253 EFEITPGVPGWGR
+1253 FEITPGVPGWGR
-1266 AFKGTLKVR
+1266 AFKGSLKIR

>member
-1 MDKGEVGYGVE
+1 MSGLRSVLCA
-12 IMWGWSKYISRA
+12 STS
-24 GVALA
+24 LA
-29 LALPCFSSPATADPV
+29 LMSTLLSFPVAAEPV
-44 QRATPVAGSV
+44 QRSTPVAGSV

-61 EVRFIDVSD
+61 EVRFVDVTN
-70 WRVVDLHQDLLTGD
+70 WRVVDLNQDLLDGD
-84 VLRTNANGQLAIVF
+84 VLRTNATGQLAILF
-98 SDHTQVRLGRNS
+98 SDHTQIRLGRNS
-110 SLQVKRMATS
+110 ALQVKKMSAT

-128 SGTIWARAERG
+128 SGTIWARAQRG

-160 MTVKGD
+160 MTVEGAK
-166 QTSMIVLEGRVAL
+166 TSMIVLEGRVSL
-179 SNPQGSVEVNQGEGA
+179 TNPQGSVDVNEGEGA
-194 VATIGQAPHKLIDVN
+194 VATIGQAPHKLISVN

-248 LPPERRTTEDWLE
+248 LPPVSRTTEDWLE
-261 LAEVQSAFDGRQT
+261 LAEVQSAFDGRQA

-309 GDAAKLFQKALP
+309 DDAAKLFARALP

-339 SLADPA
+339 SLADPS
-345 HAEHPPANTA
+345 HFEPPPANTT
-355 GPYGAIMQAYTAGF
+355 GPYGAIMQAYTTGF
-369 LENPRAALEIIRKA
+369 LENPRAAIEIIRKA

-406 REQMKEAI
+406 RAQMKEAAD
-414 ERSLALDPDH
+414 RSLSLDPDH
-424 PMALSARASYRA
+424 PMALAARAGYRA
-436 VYESDINGALADLNR
+436 AYESDINGALADLNR

-466 GLLQGSRDA
+466 GLLQSSRDA
-475 NDEAEK
+475 NGEAEE

-493 PVPHANLAILYLDQA
+493 PLLHANLAILYLDQA

-529 ALLARGRYYLQSGEK
+529 ALLARGRYYLQTGER

-559 AHSQSQLMLAAAHYE
+559 GHSQSQLMLAAAHYE
-574 KGDRIPSE
+574 KGDRLRSE
-582 QALDNANRIDDDDP
+582 QALDNANRLDDNDP

-610 DADSAIRNA
+610 NADGAIANA
-619 QDFLRRSRA
+619 QEFLRRSRA
-628 RGGDYSGLGANA
+628 RGGDFSGLGANA

-646 NDAFRLQGLDAWGRY
+646 NNAFRLQGLDAWGRY
-661 YGDAVFDPFEG
+661 YGDAVFDPFKG
-672 SGYIDQSIKGS
+672 SSYIDQSIKGS

-694 DDNVIQNRGNAS
+694 DDNIIQNRGNAS

-716 LSPHMLS
+716 LSPHVLS
-723 GRSRSAS
+723 GRSRAAT

-735 FIEGSLGGGI
+735 FIEGSVGGGI

-753 RIGEAEI
+753 RTGEADI
-760 QGYSNATIPISFFG
+760 QGYSNSTIPISFYG
-774 NLTWEELALDGNYRD
+774 NLTWEELALDGTYSS
-789 FGGYATDNKL
+789 FGGYATENKL

-816 VAYFNHAKNDG
+816 VAYVNHAKNDG
-827 TLNALSTDPTL
+827 TLNALSQGTALTDFLNLFGAGLPDIVTSQY
-838 STILNVNVFDPI
+838 STRLVDAEI
-850 LTPFF
+850 
-855 GIPPAPDELPL
+855 
-866 YRTQTNSSELT
+866 T
-877 NAGVGW
+877 NAGIGW
-883 SHTFAYENILN
+883 SHTFGYENILN
-894 GALLYQETKSKTS
+894 GAILYSETKSKTEN
-907 FDLSYDWSD
+907 FLSVDDAPLFGLPDPD
-916 VPFFSVPGS
+916 VIPFLDGTEE
-925 GDIRPFGQTSRETEA
+925 TSSKT
-940 QAYIAALSH
+940 YIGALSH
-949 SIGDG
+949 SIGNG
-954 PLTWRYGVEGGWI
+954 PLTWRYGIEGGWI
-967 DSSAKTYFHL
+967 DGSTTTSSRLHELFPRFPVLPAT
-977 EDIIPG
+977 
-983 FIDGVTDG
+983 TDG
-991 PTETDAR
+991 PNTVSNTV
-998 TNIGRAYIDL
+998 NIGRAYIDV
-1008 LHEIT
+1008 LHDIT

-1021 LFATRM
+1021 LFGTRM
-1027 SGDGVDV
+1027 EGDGVDI
-1034 SRFEPRF
+1034 SRLEPRF
-1041 GLAWSPVQNHW
+1041 GLAWAPVQNHW
-1052 LRAAFMRQSVDTGVP
+1052 LRAAFMRQSLDLGVP
-1067 TLAPIGILGLQP
+1067 TLAPIGILGLQA
-1079 NQFSVGTEGYTD
+1079 NQFSVSAEGYAD
-1091 TVALQ
+1091 TAAFQ
-1096 WDAEWTDRLFTSVE
+1096 WDAEWTDKFFTSVE

-1118 FSIDLPLIALPA
+1118 FSIDLPLIALPV
-1130 IDSLPLSRGS
+1130 IESLPLSRGS

-1146 TGNVALGYGFGLSAT
+1146 TANVALGAGFGLSAT

-1172 LEPNYGGSLPY
+1172 GTLNFGGNLPY
-1183 IPKNSGQIAL
+1183 IPQNSGQIAL

-1212 RDGDDLGTKLDDYW
+1212 RHGDDIGTKLDDYW

-1253 EFEITPGVPGWGR
+1253 DFEITPGVPGWGR
-1266 AFKGTLKVR
+1266 AFKGSLKIR

>member
-1 MDKGEVGYGVE
+1 MRGYSSNICRVG
-12 IMWGWSKYISRA
+12 M
-24 GVALA
+24 ALA
-29 LALPCFSSPATADPV
+29 FAVPGFGLPAMADPV
-44 QRATPVAGSV
+44 PRATPVAGSV
-54 IARKTGE
+54 IARKIGE

-70 WRVVDLHQDLLTGD
+70 WRVVDINQDLLTGD

-110 SLQVKRMATS
+110 SLQVKKMAAG
-120 GDTILNLQ
+120 GDTVLNLQ

-160 MTVKGD
+160 MTVEGAK
-166 QTSMIVLEGRVAL
+166 TSMIVLEGRVAL
-179 SNPQGSVEVNQGEGA
+179 SNPQGSVEVNEGEGA
-194 VATIGQAPHKLIDVN
+194 VATIGQAPTKIISVN

-221 LRDGFGLMPTSPL
+221 LRDGFDLMPTSPL

-261 LAEVQSAFDGRQT
+261 LAEVQSAFDGRHA
-274 AAATLQN
+274 AAATLKN
-281 IRGRKLT
+281 IRDRKLT
-288 VAQQARVDLLDA
+288 TAQQARVDLIDA

-345 HAEHPPANTA
+345 HAEQPPANTT
-355 GPYGAIMQAYTAGF
+355 GPYGAIMEAYTTGF
-369 LENPRAALEIIRKA
+369 LKNPRAALDIIKKA

-392 LPAIRAQLAQLIDD
+392 LPAVRAQLAELTDD

-414 ERSLALDPDH
+414 ERSLSLDPDH
-424 PMALSARASYRA
+424 PMALSARAGYKA
-436 VYESDINGALADLNR
+436 TYESDINGALADLNR
-451 AIELAPGASGTLNSL
+451 AIALAPGASGTLNSL
-466 GLLQGSRDA
+466 GLLQSSRDA
-475 NDEAEK
+475 NGEAEK

-493 PVPHANLAILYLDQA
+493 PLLHANLAILYLDQA

-523 DPSFDI
+523 DPSFDH
-529 ALLARGRYYLQSGEK
+529 ALLARGRYYLQTGER
-544 DKALEDL
+544 DKALADL

-559 AHSQSQLMLAAAHYE
+559 AHSQSQFMLAAAHYE
-574 KGDRIPSE
+574 KGDRLPSE
-582 QALDNANRIDDDDP
+582 QALDNANRLDDDDP
-596 VISAFRTA
+596 VISSFRTA
-604 VDIDDY
+604 IDIDDY
-610 DADSAIRNA
+610 DSDGAIRNA
-619 QDFLRRSRA
+619 QEFLRRSRA

-661 YGDAVFDPFEG
+661 YGDAVFDPFNG
-672 SGYIDQSIKGS
+672 TGYIDQSIKGS

-694 DDNVIQNRGNAS
+694 DDNIIQNRGNAS

-723 GRSRSAS
+723 GRSRSVT

-760 QGYSNATIPISFFG
+760 QGYSNETIPLSFYG
-774 NLTWEELALDGNYRD
+774 NLTWEELALDGDYRD
-789 FGGYATDNKL
+789 FGGFETENKIV
-799 LGGNGYITATVT
+799 GGNGYLTATVT

-816 VAYFNHAKNDG
+816 VAYVNHAKNDG
-827 TLNALSTDPTL
+827 TLNALSAGSALTDFLNLLGAGVPTEI
-838 STILNVNVFDPI
+838 SSQYSYRRNV
-850 LTPFF
+850 
-855 GIPPAPDELPL
+855 
-866 YRTQTNSSELT
+866 SETT
-877 NAGVGW
+877 NAGLGW
-883 SHTFAYENILN
+883 SHTFSYENILN
-894 GALLYQETKSKTS
+894 GALLYSESKSRTSTSLQVDDAPVLGLRDPDIIPFLDGTEELSSKT
-907 FDLSYDWSD
+907 
-916 VPFFSVPGS
+916 
-925 GDIRPFGQTSRETEA
+925 
-940 QAYIAALSH
+940 YIGALSH
-949 SIGDG
+949 SIGSG
-954 PLTWRYGVEGGWI
+954 PLTWRYGIEGGWI
-967 DSSAKTYFHL
+967 DASTTTFSRLHELFPRFPVLPET
-977 EDIIPG
+977 
-983 FIDGVTDG
+983 TSG
-991 PTETDAR
+991 PDTFGNR
-998 TNIGRAYIDL
+998 VNIGRAYIDV

-1013 PDLKGEYA
+1013 PNLKGEYA
-1021 LFATRM
+1021 LFGTRM
-1027 SGDGVDV
+1027 EGDGVDV

-1052 LRAAFMRQSVDTGVP
+1052 LRAAFMRQSLDTGVP
-1067 TLAPIGILGLQP
+1067 TLAPIGILGLQA
-1079 NQFSVGTEGYTD
+1079 NQYSVGVDGYTD
-1091 TVALQ
+1091 TAALQ
-1096 WDAEWTDRLFTSVE
+1096 WDAEWTDRFFTSVE

-1118 FSIDLPLIALPA
+1118 FSIDFPLISLPA
-1130 IDSLPLSRGS
+1130 ADSLPLSRGS

-1146 TGNVALGYGFGLSAT
+1146 TANVALGYGFGLSAT
-1161 YAYMD
+1161 YAYME

-1172 LEPNYGGSLPY
+1172 LEPNYGGSLPF

-1226 SLDAHLIWE
+1226 SLDAHLVWE
-1235 PFDKRIAL
+1235 PFDKRIEL

-1253 EFEITPGVPGWGR
+1253 DFEITPGVPGWGR